1 MRGKDARG
9 RRRRPVPRVLTWGGG
24 PAPARARS
32 APSLPVGIPRR
43 RPAQPGPAVGCAP
56 ARRRRPRRPGMAAVL
71 ELLLSEEV
79 AVGAV
84 LRWLRRAPGQ
94 RPAEDSHI
102 YDKLV
107 SLSLLQKD
115 FVPFLLNFLREQTS
129 QILTNGPS
137 TPAKTP
143 NSKAHKSQRTGPE
156 RRAGHATSSRVQ
168 LFSQRTSVT
177 SCATDT
183 SFSPAAAS
191 SGSSSFS
198 ESNLSSPCS
207 DFPSVVSSSSPS
219 FGYSPVLTHSEKRSA
234 QKANL
239 GSFLTAA
246 PEALPARRGRR
257 KGSSSLSA
265 SGRQVA
271 RDLGRSVAEEED
283 GKSESA
289 SWSGGRRKRSEV
301 PLVTARSLPSQLNL
315 NNLEEFPPMG
325 TASGWTNK
333 SKPSRRINP
342 TPVSAERPLS
352 KPKMCFTSTP
362 VSQSPAARFS
372 AGSSPEA
379 FNIVQEGNQTS
390 VLSSSLQEER
400 EMLKKE
406 RCKLLYQASS
416 AGISPDPGTPTKP
429 AYTRSASLPA
439 ESHLVTCADPA
450 KVSCKKQL
458 ECLAQLYSSCI
469 AENLVPNIF
478 LELFF
483 VLQLLTSKGT
493 SASEEEESDL
503 EVNEGSKDAS
513 GRQHFRSVHNC
524 VYFAVQVLDYQYEII
539 SHLEKGTL
547 KFLAENERIACF
559 SPTLHERLK
568 QAYENSTAKV
578 SLLLPC
584 SVQSVSFQPETDNR
598 SNFPSD
604 RAFHIFKKQRDI
616 FYELLRE
623 WEDNH
628 EKPGWDFERVLGSK
642 IRAMMAH
649 LSATCNHSHFARL
662 FQKQLTQMCKDPIG
676 GGVSWG
682 DTPDQDVLNMLGPDN
697 LSRLKRLQERFVVP
711 QSIRG
716 PCPPPSFPGCQQFF
730 RDFILSAGSY
740 QFNQHLVDSLCLKI
754 LELDGLTLVE
764 HEHSDGETDMDEQD
778 EKKRFTVVLLSLR
791 LLAKFLGF
799 LVFLPYRTVEQP
811 TRDLQDTAVA
821 LRNQTLPVLDI
832 LKLLRRSIQNQR
844 SVLTIPWI
852 VEFLSL
858 VDHVAPFLDYYR
870 KVFCLLL
877 QIYRLMILSEEKEM
891 SFLNKLLIL
900 AVLGWL
906 FQVPSVPEEL
916 FFATDVR
923 QEGLVMDTVTSAQA
937 LDSVPLV
944 DQQLLYTCCPYL
956 GELRKL
962 LASFVAGS
970 GVKNGG
976 FMRKITP
983 TAAETLAPKTSITQR
998 KLQVE
1003 LEQAFFHNQPPSL
1016 RRTVEFVAE
1025 RVGSNCVKHIK
1036 ATLVA
1041 ELVQRA
1047 EVMLQDKV
1055 KEEDAN
1061 HDKLLEE
1068 VCSHLYDEGAQ
1079 ALIKGREFCKKK
1091 GPEAVRVLLPEET
1104 SAAVLSSAEDIA
1116 VELATE
1122 KACGW
1127 LSANIA
1133 ALIKR
1138 EVKATFNKMLKVPGL
1153 PLPNEDA
1160 QELRRDCS
1168 PGCLHR
1174 APFPSQ
1180 IINEIKDVL
1189 CVAVG
1194 PRDEGEVIDPGWL
1207 ECLLGRLSQTLRCR
1221 KFMCPT
1227 SEQQLAKCTVELASL
1242 LVSGHVPL
1250 SHGIK
1255 PPEKSSERLRVK
1267 NNPTCDLLKLLLSVW
1282 KEDFGTPVPVQLM
1295 FSRKNIGYLA
1305 EAKQQEWDLFHFIL
1319 RGLVECDLMKT
1330 SEIESCLRSLEE
1342 LPWPSDFLKALESIS
1357 GLFLSEHLVEE
1368 PRSNPCDLTRQSLAT
1383 DSGQTRDQV
1392 KWTSSSV
1399 KQRDCFLVTGSSLN
1413 LM

>member
-1 MRGKDARG
+1 
-9 RRRRPVPRVLTWGGG
+9 
-24 PAPARARS
+24 
-32 APSLPVGIPRR
+32 
-43 RPAQPGPAVGCAP
+43 
-56 ARRRRPRRPGMAAVL
+56 
-71 ELLLSEEV
+71 EN
-79 AVGAV
+79 
-84 LRWLRRAPGQ
+84 
-94 RPAEDSHI
+94 HI
-102 YDKLV
+102 HDKLV

-129 QILTNGPS
+129 QILTNGPP

-143 NSKAHKSQRTGPE
+143 NSKAHGSQRTGSE

-168 LFSQRTSVT
+168 LFSQRTS
-177 SCATDT
+177 
-183 SFSPAAAS
+183 AS
-191 SGSSSFS
+191 
-198 ESNLSSPCS
+198 
-207 DFPSVVSSSSPS
+207 
-219 FGYSPVLTHSEKRSA
+219 
-234 QKANL
+234 L
-239 GSFLTAA
+239 GSFLTAT
-246 PEALPARRGRR
+246 PEALPVRRGRR
-257 KGSSSLSA
+257 KGSSSAGA

-271 RDLGRSVAEEED
+271 RDLGRSLAEEED
-283 GKSESA
+283 GKSDSGL
-289 SWSGGRRKRSEV
+289 WSGGRRKRSEV
-301 PLVTARSLPSQLNL
+301 PLVSARSPPSQLNL

-325 TASGWTNK
+325 AASGWTNK

-352 KPKMCFTSTP
+352 KPKTCFTSTP
-362 VSQSPAARFS
+362 VSRSPAARWS

-379 FNIVQEGNQTS
+379 FTAAQEGK
-390 VLSSSLQEER
+390 LSSVISNSLQEER

-406 RCKLLYQASS
+406 RYR
-416 AGISPDPGTPTKP
+416 ISFDPGTPTKP
-429 AYTRSASLPA
+429 SYTRSASLPA
-439 ESHLVTCADPA
+439 ESHLVTCANPA
-450 KVSCKKQL
+450 KVSYKKQL

-493 SASEEEESDL
+493 STAEDGDSDPEISERNRD
-503 EVNEGSKDAS
+503 VS
-513 GRQHFRSVHNC
+513 GRQHFESVHNC
-524 VYFAVQVLDYQYEII
+524 VYFAVRVLDYQYEII
-539 SHLEKGTL
+539 SHLEKGML
-547 KFLAENERIACF
+547 KLLAENERIASF
-559 SPTLHERLK
+559 SPTLHKRLR
-568 QAYENSTAKV
+568 QAYESSTAKV

-628 EKPGWDFERVLGSK
+628 EKTGWDFERVLGNK

-662 FQKQLTQMCKDPIG
+662 FQKQLIQMCKGPIG
-676 GGVSWG
+676 GGASWG
-682 DTPDQDVLNMLGPDN
+682 DTPDQDVLNMLGSDN

-740 QFNQHLVDSLCLKI
+740 QFNQHLMDSLCLKI
-754 LELDGLTLVE
+754 LELNGLTLVE
-764 HEHSDGETDMDEQD
+764 HEHSDGEADMEEQD
-778 EKKRFTVVLLSLR
+778 EKKRFTVALLSLR

-799 LVFLPYRTVEQP
+799 LVFLPYRTAEQP
-811 TRDLQDTAVA
+811 TRDLQDSALA

-832 LKLLRRSIQNQR
+832 LRLLRQSIRDQRSI
-844 SVLTIPWI
+844 LTVPWI
-852 VEFLSL
+852 VEYLSL

-870 KVFCLLL
+870 KVFGLLL
-877 QIYRLMILSEEKEM
+877 QVYRLMVLSEDKEM

-916 FFATDVR
+916 FFTTDDR
-923 QEGLVMDTVTSAQA
+923 QERFVMDTVTSAQA
-937 LDSVPLV
+937 LDFVPLV

-970 GVKNGG
+970 GGKNGG
-976 FMRKITP
+976 FIRKITP
-983 TAAETLAPKTSITQR
+983 TAAESLAPKASVSQR
-998 KLQVE
+998 KLQVD

-1047 EVMLQDKV
+1047 EAMLQDKV
-1055 KEEDAN
+1055 KEEDVN

-1068 VCSHLYDEGAQ
+1068 VCTHLYEEGAQ

-1104 SAAVLSSAEDIA
+1104 SAAVLSSAENIA

-1122 KACGW
+1122 RACGW

-1138 EVKATFNKMLKVPGL
+1138 EVKATFNRMLKVPGF
-1153 PLPNEDA
+1153 PLPSEDA
-1160 QELRRDCS
+1160 LELRRDCP
-1168 PGCLHR
+1168 PGCQHC

-1194 PRDEGEVIDPGWL
+1194 PREEGEVVDYVWL

-1242 LVSGHVPL
+1242 LVSDRVPL
-1250 SHGIK
+1250 SLGIK
-1255 PPEKSSERLRVK
+1255 SPEKSPERLRVK
-1267 NNPTCDLLKLLLSVW
+1267 NSPTYGLLKLLFSIW
-1282 KEDFGTPVPVQLM
+1282 KEDFGTSVPVQLI
-1295 FSRKNIGYLA
+1295 FSKKNMGYLTA
-1305 EAKQQEWDLFHFIL
+1305 AKQREWDLFLFLL
-1319 RGLVECDLMKT
+1319 RGLIEHELMRT
-1330 SEIESCLRSLEE
+1330 SEIQSCLRSLEE
-1342 LPWPSDFLKALESIS
+1342 LPWPSDFVKDLKRLSRV
-1357 GLFLSEHLVEE
+1357 FVSEHQIEE
-1368 PRSNPCDLTRQSLAT
+1368 PRTNPCELTRQSLAA
-1383 DSGQTRDQV
+1383 
-1392 KWTSSSV
+1392 
-1399 KQRDCFLVTGSSLN
+1399 VTTQS
-1413 LM
+1413 

>member
-1 MRGKDARG
+1 
-9 RRRRPVPRVLTWGGG
+9 
-24 PAPARARS
+24 
-32 APSLPVGIPRR
+32 
-43 RPAQPGPAVGCAP
+43 Q
-56 ARRRRPRRPGMAAVL
+56 
-71 ELLLSEEV
+71 EN
-79 AVGAV
+79 
-84 LRWLRRAPGQ
+84 
-94 RPAEDSHI
+94 HI
-102 YDKLV
+102 HDKLV

-143 NSKAHKSQRTGPE
+143 NSKAHGSQRAGSE
-156 RRAGHATSSRVQ
+156 RRAGHTTSSRVQ
-168 LFSQRTSVT
+168 LFSQRTS
-177 SCATDT
+177 
-183 SFSPAAAS
+183 
-191 SGSSSFS
+191 
-198 ESNLSSPCS
+198 
-207 DFPSVVSSSSPS
+207 
-219 FGYSPVLTHSEKRSA
+219 
-234 QKANL
+234 L
-239 GSFLTAA
+239 GSFLTAT

-257 KGSSSLSA
+257 KGSSSVSA

-271 RDLGRSVAEEED
+271 RDLGRSLAEEED
-283 GKSESA
+283 GKNDSV

-301 PLVTARSLPSQLNL
+301 PLVSARSPPSQLNL

-325 TASGWTNK
+325 AASGWSNK

-352 KPKMCFTSTP
+352 KPKTCFTSTP
-362 VSQSPAARFS
+362 VSQPPAARFS
-372 AGSSPEA
+372 CGSSLEA
-379 FNIVQEGNQTS
+379 FTAVQEGNLTS
-390 VLSSSLQEER
+390 VISNSLQEER

-406 RCKLLYQASS
+406 RYR
-416 AGISPDPGTPTKP
+416 ISLDPGTPTKP
-429 AYTRSASLPA
+429 SYTRSASLPA
-439 ESHLVTCADPA
+439 ESHLVTCANPA

-458 ECLAQLYSSCI
+458 ECLAELYSSCI

-493 SASEEEESDL
+493 STAEDGDSDL
-503 EVNEGSKDAS
+503 EVNERSKEAS

-539 SHLEKGTL
+539 SRLEKGTL
-547 KFLAENERIACF
+547 KLLAENERIASF
-559 SPTLHERLK
+559 SPTLHERLR
-568 QAYENSTAKV
+568 QAYESSTAKV

-628 EKPGWDFERVLGSK
+628 EKTGWDFERVLGNK
-642 IRAMMAH
+642 IRSMMAH

-662 FQKQLTQMCKDPIG
+662 FQKQLIQMCKGPIG
-676 GGVSWG
+676 GGTSWG
-682 DTPDQDVLNMLGPDN
+682 DTPDQDVLNMLGSDN
-697 LSRLKRLQERFVVP
+697 LSRLKRLQERFIVP

-740 QFNQHLVDSLCLKI
+740 QFNQHLMDSLCLKI
-754 LELDGLTLVE
+754 LELNGLTLVE
-764 HEHSDGETDMDEQD
+764 HEHSDGEADMDEQD

-811 TRDLQDTAVA
+811 TRDLQDSAVA
-821 LRNQTLPVLDI
+821 LRNQTLPVLDV
-832 LKLLRRSIQNQR
+832 LKLLRQSIRDQRSI
-844 SVLTIPWI
+844 LTIPWI
-852 VEFLSL
+852 VEYLSL
-858 VDHVAPFLDYYR
+858 VDHIAPFLDYYR

-877 QIYRLMILSEEKEM
+877 QVYRLMVLSEDKEI

-916 FFATDVR
+916 FFTTDVR
-923 QEGLVMDTVTSAQA
+923 QEGLMLDTATSAQA

-970 GVKNGG
+970 GAKNGG
-976 FMRKITP
+976 FIRKITP
-983 TAAETLAPKTSITQR
+983 TAAESLAPKASVTQR

-1061 HDKLLEE
+1061 QDKLLEE
-1068 VCSHLYDEGAQ
+1068 VCAHLYEEGAQ

-1138 EVKATFNKMLKVPGL
+1138 EVKATFNRMLKVPGL
-1153 PLPNEDA
+1153 PLPGEDA
-1160 QELRRDCS
+1160 LELRRDCP
-1168 PGCLHR
+1168 PGCQHC

-1194 PRDEGEVIDPGWL
+1194 PRDEGEVIDYVWL

-1227 SEQQLAKCTVELASL
+1227 SEQQLAKCSVELASL
-1242 LVSGHVPL
+1242 LVSDRVPL
-1250 SHGIK
+1250 NLRIK
-1255 PPEKSSERLRVK
+1255 SPEKSSERLRVK
-1267 NNPTCDLLKLLLSVW
+1267 KNPIYGLLKLLLSVW
-1282 KEDFGTPVPVQLM
+1282 KEDFGTPVPVRLI
-1295 FSRKNIGYLA
+1295 FSKKNMGYLA
-1305 EAKQQEWDLFHFIL
+1305 DIKQREWDLFLSML
-1319 RGLVECDLMKT
+1319 RGLVEHGLMRT
-1330 SEIESCLRSLEE
+1330 GEIESCLKSLQE
-1342 LPWPSDFLKALESIS
+1342 LPWPSDFLKELEMLSRV
-1357 GLFLSEHLVEE
+1357 FVSEHRVEE
-1368 PRSNPCDLTRQSLAT
+1368 TRTSPCEVTRRSLGTVTAQS
-1383 DSGQTRDQV
+1383 
-1392 KWTSSSV
+1392 
-1399 KQRDCFLVTGSSLN
+1399 
-1413 LM
+1413 

>member
-1 MRGKDARG
+1 QENH
-9 RRRRPVPRVLTWGGG
+9 V
-24 PAPARARS
+24 
-32 APSLPVGIPRR
+32 
-43 RPAQPGPAVGCAP
+43 
-56 ARRRRPRRPGMAAVL
+56 
-71 ELLLSEEV
+71 
-79 AVGAV
+79 
-84 LRWLRRAPGQ
+84 
-94 RPAEDSHI
+94 H
-102 YDKLV
+102 DKLV

-143 NSKAHKSQRTGPE
+143 NSKAHGSQRTGSE
-156 RRAGHATSSRVQ
+156 RRAGHASSSRVQ
-168 LFSQRTSVT
+168 LFSQRTS
-177 SCATDT
+177 
-183 SFSPAAAS
+183 AS
-191 SGSSSFS
+191 
-198 ESNLSSPCS
+198 
-207 DFPSVVSSSSPS
+207 
-219 FGYSPVLTHSEKRSA
+219 
-234 QKANL
+234 L
-239 GSFLTAA
+239 GSFLTAT

-257 KGSSSLSA
+257 KGNSSVSA

-271 RDLGRSVAEEED
+271 RDLGRSLAEEED
-283 GKSESA
+283 GKNESV
-289 SWSGGRRKRSEV
+289 SWTGGRRKRSEV
-301 PLVTARSLPSQLNL
+301 PLVSARSPPSQLNL

-325 TASGWTNK
+325 AASGWTNK

-362 VSQSPAARFS
+362 VSQPPAARFS
-372 AGSSPEA
+372 SGSSLEA
-379 FNIVQEGNQTS
+379 FTAVQEGNITS
-390 VLSSSLQEER
+390 VISNSLQEER

-406 RCKLLYQASS
+406 RYRMSF
-416 AGISPDPGTPTKP
+416 DPGTPTKP
-429 AYTRSASLPA
+429 SYTRSASLPA
-439 ESHLVTCADPA
+439 ESHLVTCANPT

-493 SASEEEESDL
+493 STAEDGDSDL
-503 EVNEGSKDAS
+503 EADERNAS

-539 SHLEKGTL
+539 SHLEKGML
-547 KFLAENERIACF
+547 KLLAENERIASF
-559 SPTLHERLK
+559 SPTLHERLR
-568 QAYENSTAKV
+568 QAYESSTAKV

-628 EKPGWDFERVLGSK
+628 EKTGWDFERVLGSK

-662 FQKQLTQMCKDPIG
+662 FQKQLIQMCKGPIG
-676 GGVSWG
+676 GSTSWG
-682 DTPDQDVLNMLGPDN
+682 DTPDQDVLNMLGSDN

-716 PCPPPSFPGCQQFF
+716 PCPAPSFPGCQQFF

-740 QFNQHLVDSLCLKI
+740 QFNQHLMDSLCLKI
-754 LELDGLTLVE
+754 LELNGLTLVE
-764 HEHSDGETDMDEQD
+764 HEHSDGEADMDEQD
-778 EKKRFTVVLLSLR
+778 EKKRFAVVLLSLR

-799 LVFLPYRTVEQP
+799 LVFLPYRTAEQP
-811 TRDLQDTAVA
+811 TRDLQDSAVA
-821 LRNQTLPVLDI
+821 LRNQTLPVLDV
-832 LKLLRRSIQNQR
+832 LKLLRQSIRDQRSI
-844 SVLTIPWI
+844 LTIPWI
-852 VEFLSL
+852 VEYLSL
-858 VDHVAPFLDYYR
+858 VDHIAPFLDYYR
-870 KVFCLLL
+870 KVFYLLL
-877 QIYRLMILSEEKEM
+877 QVYRLMILSEDKEI

-916 FFATDVR
+916 FFTADVR
-923 QEGLVMDTVTSAQA
+923 QEGMMLDSVISAEA
-937 LDSVPLV
+937 LDCVPLV

-970 GVKNGG
+970 GTKNGG
-976 FMRKITP
+976 FIRKITP
-983 TAAETLAPKTSITQR
+983 TAAESLAPKASVTQR

-1068 VCSHLYDEGAQ
+1068 VCAHLYEEGAQ

-1138 EVKATFNKMLKVPGL
+1138 EVKATFNRMLKVPGL
-1153 PLPNEDA
+1153 PLPGEDA
-1160 QELRRDCS
+1160 LELRKDCP
-1168 PGCLHR
+1168 PGCQHC

-1194 PRDEGEVIDPGWL
+1194 PRDEGEVIDYVWL

-1221 KFMCPT
+1221 KFICPT

-1242 LVSGHVPL
+1242 LVSDRVPL
-1250 SHGIK
+1250 NLGIK
-1255 PPEKSSERLRVK
+1255 SPEKSSERLHVK
-1267 NNPTCDLLKLLLSVW
+1267 NNPTCGLLKLLLSVW
-1282 KEDFGTPVPVQLM
+1282 KEDFGTPVPVQLI
-1295 FSRKNIGYLA
+1295 FSKKNIGYLA
-1305 EAKQQEWDLFHFIL
+1305 EVKQREWDLFLFMLH
-1319 RGLVECDLMKT
+1319 GLVERELMRT
-1330 SEIESCLRSLEE
+1330 SEIESCLHSLEV
-1342 LPWPSDFLKALESIS
+1342 LPWPSDFLKELEMLSRVFI
-1357 GLFLSEHLVEE
+1357 SEHHIEE
-1368 PRSNPCDLTRQSLAT
+1368 PRTNPCELTRQSLGT
-1383 DSGQTRDQV
+1383 
-1392 KWTSSSV
+1392 
-1399 KQRDCFLVTGSSLN
+1399 VTAQS
-1413 LM
+1413 

>member
-1 MRGKDARG
+1 
-9 RRRRPVPRVLTWGGG
+9 
-24 PAPARARS
+24 
-32 APSLPVGIPRR
+32 
-43 RPAQPGPAVGCAP
+43 
-56 ARRRRPRRPGMAAVL
+56 MAAVL
-71 ELLLSEEV
+71 ELLLQEEV
-79 AVGAV
+79 PVSAVV
-84 LRWLRRAPGQ
+84 RWLRHGPGH
-94 RPAEDSHI
+94 RTAEENHI
-102 YDKLV
+102 HDKLV

-129 QILTNGPS
+129 QILTNGPP

-143 NSKAHKSQRTGPE
+143 NSKAHGSQRTGSE

-168 LFSQRTSVT
+168 LFSQRTS
-177 SCATDT
+177 
-183 SFSPAAAS
+183 AS
-191 SGSSSFS
+191 
-198 ESNLSSPCS
+198 
-207 DFPSVVSSSSPS
+207 
-219 FGYSPVLTHSEKRSA
+219 
-234 QKANL
+234 L
-239 GSFLTAA
+239 GSFLTAT
-246 PEALPARRGRR
+246 PEALPVRRGRR
-257 KGSSSLSA
+257 KGSSSAGA

-271 RDLGRSVAEEED
+271 RDLGRSLAEEED
-283 GKSESA
+283 GKSDGG

-301 PLVTARSLPSQLNL
+301 PLVSARSPPSQLNL

-325 TASGWTNK
+325 AASGWTNK

-352 KPKMCFTSTP
+352 KPKTCFTSTP
-362 VSQSPAARFS
+362 VSRSPA
-372 AGSSPEA
+372 SSLEA
-379 FNIVQEGNQTS
+379 FAAVQEGH
-390 VLSSSLQEER
+390 LSSVMSNSLQEER

-406 RCKLLYQASS
+406 RYR
-416 AGISPDPGTPTKP
+416 ISFDPCTPTKP
-429 AYTRSASLPA
+429 SYTRSASLPS
-439 ESHLVTCADPA
+439 ESHLVTCANPA

-493 SASEEEESDL
+493 STAEDGDSDPEISERNRD
-503 EVNEGSKDAS
+503 VS
-513 GRQHFRSVHNC
+513 GRQHFESVHNC

-539 SHLEKGTL
+539 SHLEKGML
-547 KFLAENERIACF
+547 KLLAENERIASF
-559 SPTLHERLK
+559 SPTLHKRLR
-568 QAYENSTAKV
+568 QAYESSTAKV

-623 WEDNH
+623 WEDNN
-628 EKPGWDFERVLGSK
+628 EKTGWDFERVLGNK

-662 FQKQLTQMCKDPIG
+662 FQKQLIQMCKGPIG
-676 GGVSWG
+676 GGASWG
-682 DTPDQDVLNMLGPDN
+682 DTPDQDVLNMLGSDN
-697 LSRLKRLQERFVVP
+697 LSRLKRLQERFIVS

-740 QFNQHLVDSLCLKI
+740 QFNQHLMDSLCLKI
-754 LELDGLTLVE
+754 LELNGLTLVE
-764 HEHSDGETDMDEQD
+764 HEHSDGEADIEEQD
-778 EKKRFTVVLLSLR
+778 EKKRFSMALLSLR

-811 TRDLQDTAVA
+811 TRDLQDSALA

-832 LKLLRRSIQNQR
+832 LKLLRQSIRDQRSI
-844 SVLTIPWI
+844 LTIPWI
-852 VEFLSL
+852 VEYLSL

-870 KVFCLLL
+870 KVFSLLL
-877 QIYRLMILSEEKEM
+877 QVYRLMVLSEDKEM

-916 FFATDVR
+916 FFTADDR
-923 QEGLVMDTVTSAQA
+923 QERFVMDAVTSAQA
-937 LDSVPLV
+937 LDFVPLV

-970 GVKNGG
+970 GGKNGG

-983 TAAETLAPKTSITQR
+983 TAAESLAPKASVTQR
-998 KLQVE
+998 KLQVD

-1047 EVMLQDKV
+1047 EAMLQDKV
-1055 KEEDAN
+1055 KDEDVN
-1061 HDKLLEE
+1061 NDKLLEE
-1068 VCSHLYDEGAQ
+1068 VCTHLYEEGAQ
-1079 ALIKGREFCKKK
+1079 ALIKGREFCKTK

-1104 SAAVLSSAEDIA
+1104 SAAVLSSAENIA

-1122 KACGW
+1122 RACGW

-1138 EVKATFNKMLKVPGL
+1138 EVKATFNRMLKVPGF
-1153 PLPNEDA
+1153 PLPGEDA
-1160 QELRRDCS
+1160 LELRRDCP
-1168 PGCLHR
+1168 PGCQHC

-1194 PRDEGEVIDPGWL
+1194 PREEGEVVDCVWL

-1221 KFMCPT
+1221 KFVCPT

-1242 LVSGHVPL
+1242 LVSDRVPL
-1250 SHGIK
+1250 SLGIK
-1255 PPEKSSERLRVK
+1255 SPEKSPERLPVK
-1267 NNPTCDLLKLLLSVW
+1267 NNPTYGLLKLLFSIW
-1282 KEDFGTPVPVQLM
+1282 KEDFGTSVPVQLI
-1295 FSRKNIGYLA
+1295 FSKKNMGYLA
-1305 EAKQQEWDLFHFIL
+1305 EAKQREWDLFLFLLH
-1319 RGLVECDLMKT
+1319 GLIEHELMRT
-1330 SEIESCLRSLEE
+1330 REIQSCLHILEE
-1342 LPWPSDFLKALESIS
+1342 LPWPSDFVKDLKKLSRV
-1357 GLFLSEHLVEE
+1357 FVSEHQMEE
-1368 PRSNPCDLTRQSLAT
+1368 HRTNPCELTRQSLAT
-1383 DSGQTRDQV
+1383 MTTQS
-1392 KWTSSSV
+1392 
-1399 KQRDCFLVTGSSLN
+1399 
-1413 LM
+1413 

>member
-1 MRGKDARG
+1 N
-9 RRRRPVPRVLTWGGG
+9 
-24 PAPARARS
+24 
-32 APSLPVGIPRR
+32 
-43 RPAQPGPAVGCAP
+43 
-56 ARRRRPRRPGMAAVL
+56 
-71 ELLLSEEV
+71 
-79 AVGAV
+79 
-84 LRWLRRAPGQ
+84 
-94 RPAEDSHI
+94 HI
-102 YDKLV
+102 HDKLV

-143 NSKAHKSQRTGPE
+143 NSKAHGSQRTGSE
-156 RRAGHATSSRVQ
+156 RRAGHTTSSRVQ
-168 LFSQRTSVT
+168 LFSQRTS
-177 SCATDT
+177 
-183 SFSPAAAS
+183 AS
-191 SGSSSFS
+191 
-198 ESNLSSPCS
+198 
-207 DFPSVVSSSSPS
+207 
-219 FGYSPVLTHSEKRSA
+219 
-234 QKANL
+234 L
-239 GSFLTAA
+239 GSFLTAT

-257 KGSSSLSA
+257 KGNSSVGA

-271 RDLGRSVAEEED
+271 RDLGRSLAEEED
-283 GKSESA
+283 GKNDSV

-301 PLVTARSLPSQLNL
+301 PLVSARSPPSQLNL
-315 NNLEEFPPMG
+315 NNLEEFPPMSA
-325 TASGWTNK
+325 ASGWTNK

-372 AGSSPEA
+372 SGSSLEA
-379 FNIVQEGNQTS
+379 FTTVQEGNITS
-390 VLSSSLQEER
+390 VISNSLQEER

-406 RCKLLYQASS
+406 RYR
-416 AGISPDPGTPTKP
+416 ISLDPGTPTKP
-429 AYTRSASLPA
+429 SYTRSASLPA
-439 ESHLVTCADPA
+439 ESHLVTCANPT

-493 SASEEEESDL
+493 STEEDGDSDL
-503 EVNEGSKDAS
+503 EVNEKNAS

-547 KFLAENERIACF
+547 KLLAENERIASF
-559 SPTLHERLK
+559 SPTLHERLR
-568 QAYENSTAKV
+568 QAYESSTAKV

-628 EKPGWDFERVLGSK
+628 EKTGWDFERVLGSK

-662 FQKQLTQMCKDPIG
+662 FQKQLIQMCKGPIG
-676 GGVSWG
+676 GGASWG
-682 DTPDQDVLNMLGPDN
+682 DTPDQDVLNMLGSDN

-740 QFNQHLVDSLCLKI
+740 QFNQHLMDSLCLKI

-764 HEHSDGETDMDEQD
+764 HEHSDGEADMGEQD

-811 TRDLQDTAVA
+811 TRDLQDSAVA
-821 LRNQTLPVLDI
+821 LRNQTLPVLDV
-832 LKLLRRSIQNQR
+832 LKLLRQSIRDQRSI
-844 SVLTIPWI
+844 LTIPWI
-852 VEFLSL
+852 VEYLSL
-858 VDHVAPFLDYYR
+858 VDHIAPFLDYYR

-877 QIYRLMILSEEKEM
+877 HVYRLMVLSEDKEM

-916 FFATDVR
+916 FFTTDVR

-970 GVKNGG
+970 GAKNGG
-976 FMRKITP
+976 FIRKITP
-983 TAAETLAPKTSITQR
+983 TAAESLAPKASVTQR

-1068 VCSHLYDEGAQ
+1068 VCAHLYEEGAQ

-1138 EVKATFNKMLKVPGL
+1138 EVKATFNRMLKVPGL
-1153 PLPNEDA
+1153 PLPSEDA
-1160 QELRRDCS
+1160 LELRRDCP
-1168 PGCLHR
+1168 PGCQHC

-1194 PRDEGEVIDPGWL
+1194 PRDEGEVIDCVWL

-1242 LVSGHVPL
+1242 LVSDRVPL
-1250 SHGIK
+1250 SLRIK
-1255 PPEKSSERLRVK
+1255 SPEKSSERLRVK
-1267 NNPTCDLLKLLLSVW
+1267 NNPTYGLLKLLLSVW
-1282 KEDFGTPVPVQLM
+1282 KEDFGTPVPVQLI
-1295 FSRKNIGYLA
+1295 FSKKNIGYLA
-1305 EAKQQEWDLFHFIL
+1305 EVKQREWDLFLFMLH
-1319 RGLVECDLMKT
+1319 GLVEHELMRT
-1330 SEIESCLRSLEE
+1330 SEIESCLHSHEE
-1342 LPWPSDFLKALESIS
+1342 HPWPSDFLKELEMLSRVFI
-1357 GLFLSEHLVEE
+1357 SEHHIEE
-1368 PRSNPCDLTRQSLAT
+1368 PRTNPYELTRQPLGT
-1383 DSGQTRDQV
+1383 
-1392 KWTSSSV
+1392 
-1399 KQRDCFLVTGSSLN
+1399 VTAQS
-1413 LM
+1413 

>member
-1 MRGKDARG
+1 MWVRGVEVKKKCEGISCCLLLLGAVHGSSMRKQVGGLQLAAGDRFIF
-9 RRRRPVPRVLTWGGG
+9 VLTF
-24 PAPARARS
+24 
-32 APSLPVGIPRR
+32 
-43 RPAQPGPAVGCAP
+43 C
-56 ARRRRPRRPGMAAVL
+56 
-71 ELLLSEEV
+71 LLFSQEN
-79 AVGAV
+79 
-84 LRWLRRAPGQ
+84 
-94 RPAEDSHI
+94 HI
-102 YDKLV
+102 HDKLV

-129 QILTNGPS
+129 QILTNGPP

-143 NSKAHKSQRTGPE
+143 NSKAHGSQRTGSE
-156 RRAGHATSSRVQ
+156 RRAS
-168 LFSQRTSVT
+168 
-177 SCATDT
+177 
-183 SFSPAAAS
+183 
-191 SGSSSFS
+191 
-198 ESNLSSPCS
+198 
-207 DFPSVVSSSSPS
+207 
-219 FGYSPVLTHSEKRSA
+219 
-234 QKANL
+234 L
-239 GSFLTAA
+239 GSFLAT
-246 PEALPARRGRR
+246 PEALPVRRGRR
-257 KGSSSLSA
+257 KGSSSVGA

-271 RDLGRSVAEEED
+271 RDLGRSLAEEED
-283 GKSESA
+283 GKSDSG

-301 PLVTARSLPSQLNL
+301 PLVPARSPPSQLNL

-325 TASGWTNK
+325 AASGWTNK

-352 KPKMCFTSTP
+352 KPKTCFTSTP
-362 VSQSPAARFS
+362 VSRSPAARWS
-372 AGSSPEA
+372 AGSSLEA
-379 FNIVQEGNQTS
+379 FTAAQEGN
-390 VLSSSLQEER
+390 LSSVISNSLQEER

-406 RCKLLYQASS
+406 RY
-416 AGISPDPGTPTKP
+416 
-429 AYTRSASLPA
+429 SL
-439 ESHLVTCADPA
+439 SRGVILNSLVLWFHHLVTCANPA

-469 AENLVPNIF
+469 TENLVPNIF

-493 SASEEEESDL
+493 STAEDGDSDPEISEINRDVTE
-503 EVNEGSKDAS
+503 
-513 GRQHFRSVHNC
+513 RQHFESVHNC
-524 VYFAVQVLDYQYEII
+524 VYFAVRVLDYQYEII
-539 SHLEKGTL
+539 SHLEKGML
-547 KFLAENERIACF
+547 KLLAENERIASF
-559 SPTLHERLK
+559 SPTLHKRLR
-568 QAYENSTAKV
+568 QAYESSTAKV

-628 EKPGWDFERVLGSK
+628 EKTGWDFERVLGSK

-662 FQKQLTQMCKDPIG
+662 FQKQLIQMCKGPVSG
-676 GGVSWG
+676 GASWG
-682 DTPDQDVLNMLGPDN
+682 DTPDQDVLNMLGSDN

-740 QFNQHLVDSLCLKI
+740 QFNQHLMDSLCLKI
-754 LELDGLTLVE
+754 LELNGLTLVE
-764 HEHSDGETDMDEQD
+764 HEHSDGEADMEEQD
-778 EKKRFTVVLLSLR
+778 EKKRFTVALLSLR

-799 LVFLPYRTVEQP
+799 LVFLPYRTAEQP
-811 TRDLQDTAVA
+811 TRDLQDSALV

-832 LKLLRRSIQNQR
+832 LKLLRQSIRDQR

-852 VEFLSL
+852 VEYLSL
-858 VDHVAPFLDYYR
+858 VDHIAPFLDYYR
-870 KVFCLLL
+870 KVFGLLL
-877 QIYRLMILSEEKEM
+877 LMVLSEEKEM

-916 FFATDVR
+916 FFTTDDR
-923 QEGLVMDTVTSAQA
+923 QERFMMDTVTSAQA
-937 LDSVPLV
+937 LV
-944 DQQLLYTCCPYL
+944 DDCFCVFSCT

-970 GVKNGG
+970 GGKNGG
-976 FMRKITP
+976 FIRKITP
-983 TAAETLAPKTSITQR
+983 TAAESLAPKASVTQR
-998 KLQVE
+998 KLQVD

-1055 KEEDAN
+1055 KEEDVN

-1068 VCSHLYDEGAQ
+1068 VCTHLYEEGAQ
-1079 ALIKGREFCKKK
+1079 ALIKGRELPSEFSLT
-1091 GPEAVRVLLPEET
+1091 AVLWLIVNLLSFVILPVK
-1104 SAAVLSSAEDIA
+1104 VLSSAENIA

-1122 KACGW
+1122 RACGW

-1138 EVKATFNKMLKVPGL
+1138 EVKATFNRMLKVPGF
-1153 PLPNEDA
+1153 PLPGEDA
-1160 QELRRDCS
+1160 PELRRDCT
-1168 PGCLHR
+1168 PGCQHC

-1194 PRDEGEVIDPGWL
+1194 PREEGEVVDYVWL
-1207 ECLLGRLSQTLRCR
+1207 EGLLGRLSQTLRCR
-1221 KFMCPT
+1221 KVKDIKKATKSPFESLWAVLIPVNLLIC
-1227 SEQQLAKCTVELASL
+1227 LASQL
-1242 LVSGHVPL
+1242 H
-1250 SHGIK
+1250 
-1255 PPEKSSERLRVK
+1255 VK
-1267 NNPTCDLLKLLLSVW
+1267 NNPTSGLLKLLFSIW
-1282 KEDFGTPVPVQLM
+1282 KEDFGTSVPVQLI
-1295 FSRKNIGYLA
+1295 FSKKNMGYLA
-1305 EAKQQEWDLFHFIL
+1305 EAKQQEWDLFLFLLH
-1319 RGLVECDLMKT
+1319 GLIEHELMRT
-1330 SEIESCLRSLEE
+1330 SEIQSCLHSLEE
-1342 LPWPSDFLKALESIS
+1342 LPWPS
-1357 GLFLSEHLVEE
+1357 V
-1368 PRSNPCDLTRQSLAT
+1368 SN
-1383 DSGQTRDQV
+1383 
-1392 KWTSSSV
+1392 
-1399 KQRDCFLVTGSSLN
+1399 
-1413 LM
+1413 

>member
-1 MRGKDARG
+1 ENHVHDN
-9 RRRRPVPRVLTWGGG
+9 
-24 PAPARARS
+24 
-32 APSLPVGIPRR
+32 
-43 RPAQPGPAVGCAP
+43 
-56 ARRRRPRRPGMAAVL
+56 
-71 ELLLSEEV
+71 
-79 AVGAV
+79 
-84 LRWLRRAPGQ
+84 
-94 RPAEDSHI
+94 
-102 YDKLV
+102 LV
-107 SLSLLQKD
+107 SLNLLQKD

-143 NSKAHKSQRTGPE
+143 NSKAHGSQRTGSE

-168 LFSQRTSVT
+168 LFSQRTSK
-177 SCATDT
+177 
-183 SFSPAAAS
+183 AS
-191 SGSSSFS
+191 
-198 ESNLSSPCS
+198 
-207 DFPSVVSSSSPS
+207 
-219 FGYSPVLTHSEKRSA
+219 
-234 QKANL
+234 L
-239 GSFLTAA
+239 GSFLTAT

-257 KGSSSLSA
+257 KGNSSVSA

-271 RDLGRSVAEEED
+271 RDLGRSLAEEED
-283 GKSESA
+283 GKNDSV

-301 PLVTARSLPSQLNL
+301 PLVSARSSPSQLNL

-325 TASGWTNK
+325 AASSWTNK

-362 VSQSPAARFS
+362 LSQCPAARFS
-372 AGSSPEA
+372 SGSSLEA
-379 FNIVQEGNQTS
+379 FATVQEGNLTS
-390 VLSSSLQEER
+390 VISNSLQEER

-406 RCKLLYQASS
+406 RYR
-416 AGISPDPGTPTKP
+416 ISLDPGTPTKP
-429 AYTRSASLPA
+429 SYTRSASLPA
-439 ESHLVTCADPA
+439 ESHLVTCANPT

-493 SASEEEESDL
+493 STAEDGDNDL
-503 EVNEGSKDAS
+503 EVNEGNAS

-547 KFLAENERIACF
+547 KLLAENERIASF
-559 SPTLHERLK
+559 SPTLHERLR
-568 QAYENSTAKV
+568 QAYESSTAKV

-628 EKPGWDFERVLGSK
+628 EKSGWDFERVLGNK

-662 FQKQLTQMCKDPIG
+662 FQKQLIQMCKGPIG
-676 GGVSWG
+676 GGASWG
-682 DTPDQDVLNMLGPDN
+682 DAPDQDVLNMLGSDN

-740 QFNQHLVDSLCLKI
+740 QFNQHLMDSLCLKI

-764 HEHSDGETDMDEQD
+764 HEHSDGEADMDEQD

-811 TRDLQDTAVA
+811 TRDLQDSAVA
-821 LRNQTLPVLDI
+821 LRNQTLPVLDV
-832 LKLLRRSIQNQR
+832 LKLLRQSIRDQRSI
-844 SVLTIPWI
+844 LTIPWI
-852 VEFLSL
+852 VEYLSL
-858 VDHVAPFLDYYR
+858 VDYIAPFLDYYR

-877 QIYRLMILSEEKEM
+877 QVYRLTVLSEEKEM

-916 FFATDVR
+916 FFTTDVR
-923 QEGLVMDTVTSAQA
+923 QEGLMMDTVTSAQA

-970 GVKNGG
+970 GAKNGG
-976 FMRKITP
+976 FIRKITP
-983 TAAETLAPKTSITQR
+983 TAAESLAPKASVTQR

-1068 VCSHLYDEGAQ
+1068 VCAHLYEEGAQ

-1133 ALIKR
+1133 ALIRR
-1138 EVKATFNKMLKVPGL
+1138 EVKATFNRMLKVPGL
-1153 PLPNEDA
+1153 PLPTEDA
-1160 QELRRDCS
+1160 LELRKDCP
-1168 PGCLHR
+1168 PGCQHC

-1194 PRDEGEVIDPGWL
+1194 PRDEGEVIDYVWL

-1242 LVSGHVPL
+1242 LVSDRVPL
-1250 SHGIK
+1250 SLGIESS
-1255 PPEKSSERLRVK
+1255 EKSSQRLRVK
-1267 NNPTCDLLKLLLSVW
+1267 NNPTYGLLKLLLSVW
-1282 KEDFGTPVPVQLM
+1282 KEDFGAPIPVQLI
-1295 FSRKNIGYLA
+1295 FSKKNIGYLA
-1305 EAKQQEWDLFHFIL
+1305 EVKQREWDLFLFML
-1319 RGLVECDLMKT
+1319 RGLVEHNLMRT
-1330 SEIESCLRSLEE
+1330 SEIESCLHSLEE
-1342 LPWPSDFLKALESIS
+1342 LPWPSDFLKELEMLSRVFI
-1357 GLFLSEHLVEE
+1357 SEHHIEE
-1368 PRSNPCDLTRQSLAT
+1368 PRTNPCELTRQSLGT
-1383 DSGQTRDQV
+1383 
-1392 KWTSSSV
+1392 
-1399 KQRDCFLVTGSSLN
+1399 VTAQS
-1413 LM
+1413 

>member
-1 MRGKDARG
+1 MKQNVHA
-9 RRRRPVPRVLTWGGG
+9 VIFMLL
-24 PAPARARS
+24 RS
-32 APSLPVGIPRR
+32 KVLPVS
-43 RPAQPGPAVGCAP
+43 
-56 ARRRRPRRPGMAAVL
+56 AAST
-71 ELLLSEEV
+71 EN
-79 AVGAV
+79 
-84 LRWLRRAPGQ
+84 
-94 RPAEDSHI
+94 HI
-102 YDKLV
+102 HDKLV

-143 NSKAHKSQRTGPE
+143 NSKAHRSQRTGPE
-156 RRAGHATSSRVQ
+156 RRAGH
-168 LFSQRTSVT
+168 
-177 SCATDT
+177 
-183 SFSPAAAS
+183 
-191 SGSSSFS
+191 
-198 ESNLSSPCS
+198 
-207 DFPSVVSSSSPS
+207 
-219 FGYSPVLTHSEKRSA
+219 RSA

-239 GSFLTAA
+239 GSFLAAA

-257 KGSSSLSA
+257 KSSSSVSA

-271 RDLGRSVAEEED
+271 RDLGRSLAEEED
-283 GKSESA
+283 GKNGSA

-301 PLVTARSLPSQLNL
+301 PLVTARSPPSQLNL

-379 FNIVQEGNQTS
+379 FTTVQEGNSTS
-390 VLSSSLQEER
+390 VISSSLQEER

-406 RCKLLYQASS
+406 RYSLNRASS
-416 AGISPDPGTPTKP
+416 PAGVSPDPGTPTKP
-429 AYTRSASLPA
+429 TYTRSASLPA

-493 SASEEEESDL
+493 SASEEEE
-503 EVNEGSKDAS
+503 NAS
-513 GRQHFRSVHNC
+513 GRQHFQSVHNC

-547 KFLAENERIACF
+547 KFLAENERIASF
-559 SPTLHERLK
+559 SPALHERLK
-568 QAYENSTAKV
+568 QAYESSTAKV

-604 RAFHIFKKQRDI
+604 RAFHIFKKQRMHRGRGKLKRCLI
-616 FYELLRE
+616 MSFLLSCVFSLL
-623 WEDNH
+623 
-628 EKPGWDFERVLGSK
+628 K
-642 IRAMMAH
+642 
-649 LSATCNHSHFARL
+649 
-662 FQKQLTQMCKDPIG
+662 MCKDPIG
-676 GGVSWG
+676 GGVNWG

-764 HEHSDGETDMDEQD
+764 HEHGDGETDMDEQD

-821 LRNQTLPVLDI
+821 LRNQV
-832 LKLLRRSIQNQR
+832 RNQALQ
-844 SVLTIPWI
+844 SNVAYFLIG
-852 VEFLSL
+852 FLSCC
-858 VDHVAPFLDYYR
+858 VASAFL
-870 KVFCLLL
+870 
-877 QIYRLMILSEEKEM
+877 
-891 SFLNKLLIL
+891 
-900 AVLGWL
+900 L
-906 FQVPSVPEEL
+906 FSHQ
-916 FFATDVR
+916 
-923 QEGLVMDTVTSAQA
+923 
-937 LDSVPLV
+937 DSVPLV

-976 FMRKITP
+976 FIRKITP
-983 TAAETLAPKTSITQR
+983 TAAESLTPKTSITQR

-1068 VCSHLYDEGAQ
+1068 VCAHLYDEGAQ

-1104 SAAVLSSAEDIA
+1104 STAVLSSAEDIA

-1138 EVKATFNKMLKVPGL
+1138 EVKATFNRMLKVPGL

-1160 QELRRDCS
+1160 RELRRDCS

-1189 CVAVG
+1189 CIAVG

-1242 LVSGHVPL
+1242 LG
-1250 SHGIK
+1250 
-1255 PPEKSSERLRVK
+1255 KSVMKSCLKLKCVINILLNPWLQRFLK

-1305 EAKQQEWDLFHFIL
+1305 EVKQQEWDLFHFIL
-1319 RGLVECDLMKT
+1319 RGLVECDLMQT

-1342 LPWPSDFLKALESIS
+1342 LPWPS
-1357 GLFLSEHLVEE
+1357 V
-1368 PRSNPCDLTRQSLAT
+1368 SN
-1383 DSGQTRDQV
+1383 
-1392 KWTSSSV
+1392 
-1399 KQRDCFLVTGSSLN
+1399 
-1413 LM
+1413 

>member
-1 MRGKDARG
+1 
-9 RRRRPVPRVLTWGGG
+9 
-24 PAPARARS
+24 
-32 APSLPVGIPRR
+32 
-43 RPAQPGPAVGCAP
+43 
-56 ARRRRPRRPGMAAVL
+56 MAAVL
-71 ELLLSEEV
+71 ELLLQEEV
-79 AVGAV
+79 AVAAV
-84 LRWLRRAPGQ
+84 VRWLLHGPGQ
-94 RPAEDSHI
+94 RPAEVTRGGSCRPLGLPAPRPPFLPSRGGGAVRESLCAPALGAAAPRCCDGRVPRGTDRGPENHI
-102 YDKLV
+102 HEKLV
-107 SLSLLQKD
+107 SLRLLQKD

-143 NSKAHKSQRTGPE
+143 NSKAHGSQRTGSE

-177 SCATDT
+177 TCTTDT
-183 SFSPAAAS
+183 SFSPAVAS
-191 SGSSSFS
+191 SSSSSFS
-198 ESNLSSPCS
+198 GSSLSSPCG
-207 DFPSVVSSSSPS
+207 DFPSMVSSSSPS
-219 FGYSPVLTHSEKRSA
+219 FGYSPLLNHCEKRSS
-234 QKANL
+234 QKASL
-239 GSFLTAA
+239 GSFLTAT

-257 KGSSSLSA
+257 KGSSSVNA
-265 SGRQVA
+265 SGRPVA
-271 RDLGRSVAEEED
+271 RDLGHCLTEEED
-283 GKSESA
+283 GKSDGA
-289 SWSGGRRKRSEV
+289 SWSLGRRKRSEV
-301 PLVTARSLPSQLNL
+301 PPVSARSPPGQLNL

-325 TASGWTNK
+325 AASGWTK
-333 SKPSRRINP
+333 
-342 TPVSAERPLS
+342 
-352 KPKMCFTSTP
+352 
-362 VSQSPAARFS
+362 
-372 AGSSPEA
+372 
-379 FNIVQEGNQTS
+379 
-390 VLSSSLQEER
+390 
-400 EMLKKE
+400 
-406 RCKLLYQASS
+406 CKLQHQASS
-416 AGISPDPGTPTKP
+416 PAGISLDPATPTKP
-429 AYTRSASLPA
+429 SYTRSASLLA
-439 ESHLVTCADPA
+439 ESHLVTCADVT

-493 SASEEEESDL
+493 STAEDGDSDL
-503 EVNEGSKDAS
+503 EVNERSEDAS
-513 GRQHFRSVHNC
+513 GRQHFQSVHNC

-539 SHLEKGTL
+539 SRLEKGML
-547 KFLAENERIACF
+547 KLLAENERIASF
-559 SPTLHERLK
+559 SPSLHERLR
-568 QAYENSTAKV
+568 QAYESSTAKV

-628 EKPGWDFERVLGSK
+628 EKTGWDFERVLGNK
-642 IRAMMAH
+642 IRAMMSH

-662 FQKQLTQMCKDPIG
+662 FQKQLIQMCKGPVG
-676 GGVSWG
+676 GGASSG
-682 DTPDQDVLNMLGPDN
+682 DTPDQDVLNMLGSDN

-740 QFNQHLVDSLCLKI
+740 QFNQHLMDSLCLKI
-754 LELDGLTLVE
+754 LELNGLTLVE
-764 HEHSDGETDMDEQD
+764 HEHSDGEADMDEQD

-799 LVFLPYRTVEQP
+799 LVFLPYRAVEQP
-811 TRDLQDTAVA
+811 TRDLQDSAVA
-821 LRNQTLPVLDI
+821 LRNQTLPVLDV
-832 LKLLRRSIQNQR
+832 LKLLRQSIQDHRSI
-844 SVLTIPWI
+844 LTIPWI
-852 VEFLSL
+852 VEYLSL
-858 VDHVAPFLDYYR
+858 VDHIAPFLDYYR
-870 KVFCLLL
+870 KVFCLL
-877 QIYRLMILSEEKEM
+877 QQVYRLMVLSEDKEM

-916 FFATDVR
+916 FFTTDVK
-923 QEGLVMDTVTSAQA
+923 QERLMMDTVTSAQA

-970 GVKNGG
+970 GAKNGG
-976 FMRKITP
+976 FIRKITP
-983 TAAETLAPKTSITQR
+983 TAAESLAPKASVTQR

-1055 KEEDAN
+1055 KEDDAN
-1061 HDKLLEE
+1061 HDKLLED
-1068 VCSHLYDEGAQ
+1068 VCTHLYEEGAQ

-1104 SAAVLSSAEDIA
+1104 SAAVLSCAEDIA
-1116 VELATE
+1116 VDLATE

-1138 EVKATFNKMLKVPGL
+1138 EVKATFNRMLKVPGL
-1153 PLPNEDA
+1153 PLPSEDA
-1160 QELRRDCS
+1160 LELRRDC
-1168 PGCLHR
+1168 PAGCQHC

-1194 PRDEGEVIDPGWL
+1194 PRDEGEVIDCIWL
-1207 ECLLGRLSQTLRCR
+1207 ECLLGRLSETLRCR

-1242 LVSGHVPL
+1242 LVSDRVPL
-1250 SHGIK
+1250 RPRIK
-1255 PPEKSSERLRVK
+1255 SPEKTSERLRVK
-1267 NNPTCDLLKLLLSVW
+1267 NNPTYGLLKLLLSVW
-1282 KEDFGTPVPVQLM
+1282 KEDFGTPVPVHLM
-1295 FSRKNIGYLA
+1295 FSKKNIGYLA
-1305 EAKQQEWDLFHFIL
+1305 EVKQREWDLFLFML
-1319 RGLVECDLMKT
+1319 RGLVEHELMRS
-1330 SEIESCLRSLEE
+1330 SEIESCLHSLKE
-1342 LPWPSDFLKALESIS
+1342 LPWPSDFLKELEMLSRVFI
-1357 GLFLSEHLVEE
+1357 SEHRVAEL
-1368 PRSNPCDLTRQSLAT
+1368 RTNPCELTRQSLGT
-1383 DSGQTRDQV
+1383 
-1392 KWTSSSV
+1392 
-1399 KQRDCFLVTGSSLN
+1399 VTAQS
-1413 LM
+1413 

>member
-1 MRGKDARG
+1 
-9 RRRRPVPRVLTWGGG
+9 
-24 PAPARARS
+24 
-32 APSLPVGIPRR
+32 
-43 RPAQPGPAVGCAP
+43 
-56 ARRRRPRRPGMAAVL
+56 MAAVL
-71 ELLLSEEV
+71 ELLLQEEV
-79 AVGAV
+79 PVSAVV
-84 LRWLRRAPGQ
+84 RWLRHGPGH
-94 RPAEDSHI
+94 RTAEVTRLI
-102 YDKLV
+102 

-129 QILTNGPS
+129 QILTNGPP

-143 NSKAHKSQRTGPE
+143 NSKAHGSQRTGSE
-156 RRAGHATSSRVQ
+156 RRAGHRRSS
-168 LFSQRTSVT
+168 
-177 SCATDT
+177 
-183 SFSPAAAS
+183 
-191 SGSSSFS
+191 
-198 ESNLSSPCS
+198 
-207 DFPSVVSSSSPS
+207 
-219 FGYSPVLTHSEKRSA
+219 
-234 QKANL
+234 QKASL
-239 GSFLTAA
+239 GSFLAGT

-257 KGSSSLSA
+257 KGSGSAGA

-271 RDLGRSVAEEED
+271 RDLGRSLAEEED
-283 GKSESA
+283 GKSDGG

-301 PLVTARSLPSQLNL
+301 PLVSARSPPSQLNL

-325 TASGWTNK
+325 AASGWTNK

-352 KPKMCFTSTP
+352 KPKTCFTSTP
-362 VSQSPAARFS
+362 VSRSPA
-372 AGSSPEA
+372 SSLEA
-379 FNIVQEGNQTS
+379 FAAVQEGH
-390 VLSSSLQEER
+390 LSSMMSNSLQEER

-406 RCKLLYQASS
+406 RYSLR
-416 AGISPDPGTPTKP
+416 ISFDPCTPTKP
-429 AYTRSASLPA
+429 SYTRSASLPA
-439 ESHLVTCADPA
+439 ESHLVTCANPA

-493 SASEEEESDL
+493 STAEDGDSDPEISERNRGKQTAHVFLSVCLSEL
-503 EVNEGSKDAS
+503 YPHYL
-513 GRQHFRSVHNC
+513 GRV
-524 VYFAVQVLDYQYEII
+524 I
-539 SHLEKGTL
+539 SHLEKGML
-547 KFLAENERIACF
+547 KLLAENERIASF
-559 SPTLHERLK
+559 SPTLHKRLR
-568 QAYENSTAKV
+568 QAYESSTAKV

-623 WEDNH
+623 WEDNN
-628 EKPGWDFERVLGSK
+628 EKTGWDFERVLGNK

-662 FQKQLTQMCKDPIG
+662 FQKQLIQMCKGPVG
-676 GGVSWG
+676 GGASCG
-682 DTPDQDVLNMLGPDN
+682 DTPDQDVLNMLGSDN
-697 LSRLKRLQERFVVP
+697 LSRLKRLQERFIVS

-740 QFNQHLVDSLCLKI
+740 QFNQHLMDSLCLKI
-754 LELDGLTLVE
+754 LELNGLTLVE
-764 HEHSDGETDMDEQD
+764 HEHSDGEAEMEEQD
-778 EKKRFTVVLLSLR
+778 EKKRFTVALLSLR

-799 LVFLPYRTVEQP
+799 LVFLPYRTAEQP
-811 TRDLQDTAVA
+811 TRDLQDSALA

-832 LKLLRRSIQNQR
+832 LKLLRQSIRDQRSI
-844 SVLTIPWI
+844 LTIPWI
-852 VEFLSL
+852 VEYLSL
-858 VDHVAPFLDYYR
+858 VDYVAPFLDYYR
-870 KVFCLLL
+870 KVFSLLL
-877 QIYRLMILSEEKEM
+877 LMVLSEDKEM

-916 FFATDVR
+916 FFTADDR
-923 QEGLVMDTVTSAQA
+923 QERFVMDTVTSAQA
-937 LDSVPLV
+937 LVS
-944 DQQLLYTCCPYL
+944 
-956 GELRKL
+956 ELRKL

-970 GVKNGG
+970 GGKNGG

-983 TAAETLAPKTSITQR
+983 TAAESLAPKASVTQR
-998 KLQVE
+998 KLQVD

-1047 EVMLQDKV
+1047 EAMLQDKV
-1055 KEEDAN
+1055 KEEDVN
-1061 HDKLLEE
+1061 NDKLLEE
-1068 VCSHLYDEGAQ
+1068 VCTHLYEEGAQ
-1079 ALIKGREFCKKK
+1079 ALIKGKEFCKKK

-1104 SAAVLSSAEDIA
+1104 SAAVLSSAENIA

-1122 KACGW
+1122 RACGW

-1138 EVKATFNKMLKVPGL
+1138 EVKATFNRMLKVPGF
-1153 PLPNEDA
+1153 PLPGEDA
-1160 QELRRDCS
+1160 LELRRDCP
-1168 PGCLHR
+1168 PGCQHC

-1194 PRDEGEVIDPGWL
+1194 PREEGEVVDCVWL

-1221 KFMCPT
+1221 KFVCPT

-1242 LVSGHVPL
+1242 LP
-1250 SHGIK
+1250 
-1255 PPEKSSERLRVK
+1255 VK
-1267 NNPTCDLLKLLLSVW
+1267 NNPTYGLLKLLFSIW
-1282 KEDFGTPVPVQLM
+1282 KEDFGTSVPVQLI
-1295 FSRKNIGYLA
+1295 FSKNNMGYLA
-1305 EAKQQEWDLFHFIL
+1305 EAKQREVKLVPMCGAGWDLCRSSASPQCSL
-1319 RGLVECDLMKT
+1319 GLDFVKDLKRL
-1330 SEIESCLRSLEE
+1330 SRI
-1342 LPWPSDFLKALESIS
+1342 FV
-1357 GLFLSEHLVEE
+1357 SEHQVEE
-1368 PRSNPCDLTRQSLAT
+1368 HRTNPCELTRQSLAT
-1383 DSGQTRDQV
+1383 MATQS
-1392 KWTSSSV
+1392 
-1399 KQRDCFLVTGSSLN
+1399 
-1413 LM
+1413 

>member
-1 MRGKDARG
+1 
-9 RRRRPVPRVLTWGGG
+9 
-24 PAPARARS
+24 
-32 APSLPVGIPRR
+32 
-43 RPAQPGPAVGCAP
+43 
-56 ARRRRPRRPGMAAVL
+56 
-71 ELLLSEEV
+71 EN
-79 AVGAV
+79 
-84 LRWLRRAPGQ
+84 
-94 RPAEDSHI
+94 HI
-102 YDKLV
+102 HDKLV
-107 SLSLLQKD
+107 PLSLLQKD

-129 QILTNGPS
+129 QILTNGPP

-143 NSKAHKSQRTGPE
+143 NSKAHGSQRTGSE

-168 LFSQRTSVT
+168 LFSQRTS
-177 SCATDT
+177 
-183 SFSPAAAS
+183 AS
-191 SGSSSFS
+191 
-198 ESNLSSPCS
+198 
-207 DFPSVVSSSSPS
+207 
-219 FGYSPVLTHSEKRSA
+219 
-234 QKANL
+234 L
-239 GSFLTAA
+239 GSFLAA
-246 PEALPARRGRR
+246 TPEALPVRRGRR
-257 KGSSSLSA
+257 KGSGGSGGA
-265 SGRQVA
+265 AGRQAA
-271 RDLGRSVAEEED
+271 RDLGRSLAEEED
-283 GKSESA
+283 GRSDSGP
-289 SWSGGRRKRSEV
+289 WSGGRRKRGEV
-301 PLVTARSLPSQLNL
+301 PLVSARSPPGQLNL

-325 TASGWTNK
+325 AASGWTNK

-352 KPKMCFTSTP
+352 KPKTCFTSTP
-362 VSQSPAARFS
+362 VSRSPAARWA
-372 AGSSPEA
+372 AGSSLEA
-379 FNIVQEGNQTS
+379 FAAVQEGNLSS
-390 VLSSSLQEER
+390 VISSSLQEER

-406 RCKLLYQASS
+406 RYRMSF
-416 AGISPDPGTPTKP
+416 DPGTPTKP
-429 AYTRSASLPA
+429 TYTRSASLPA
-439 ESHLVTCADPA
+439 ESHLVTCANPA

-493 SASEEEESDL
+493 STAEDGDSDPESSERNRD
-503 EVNEGSKDAS
+503 VS
-513 GRQHFRSVHNC
+513 GRQHFESVHNC
-524 VYFAVQVLDYQYEII
+524 VYFAVRVLDYQYEII
-539 SHLEKGTL
+539 SHLEKGML
-547 KFLAENERIACF
+547 KLLAENERIASF
-559 SPTLHERLK
+559 SPTLHKRLR
-568 QAYENSTAKV
+568 QAYESSTAKV

-623 WEDNH
+623 WEDNN
-628 EKPGWDFERVLGSK
+628 EKTGWDFDRVLGNK

-662 FQKQLTQMCKDPIG
+662 FQKQLIQMCKGPIG
-676 GGVSWG
+676 GVASWG
-682 DTPDQDVLNMLGPDN
+682 DTPDQDVLNMLGSDN

-740 QFNQHLVDSLCLKI
+740 QFNQHLMDSLCLKI
-754 LELDGLTLVE
+754 LELNGLTLVE
-764 HEHSDGETDMDEQD
+764 HEHSDGEADMEEQD
-778 EKKRFTVVLLSLR
+778 EKKRFTVALLSLR

-799 LVFLPYRTVEQP
+799 LVFLPYRTAEQP
-811 TRDLQDTAVA
+811 TRDLQDSALV

-832 LKLLRRSIQNQR
+832 LKLLRQSIRDQRSI
-844 SVLTIPWI
+844 LTIPWI
-852 VEFLSL
+852 VEYLSL

-870 KVFCLLL
+870 KVFGLLL
-877 QIYRLMILSEEKEM
+877 QIYRLMVLSEDKEM

-916 FFATDVR
+916 FFTTDDR
-923 QEGLVMDTVTSAQA
+923 QERFMLDTVTSTQA
-937 LDSVPLV
+937 LDFVPLV

-956 GELRKL
+956 SELRKL

-970 GVKNGG
+970 GGKNGG
-976 FMRKITP
+976 FIRKITP
-983 TAAETLAPKTSITQR
+983 TAAESLATKASVTQR
-998 KLQVE
+998 KLQVD

-1047 EVMLQDKV
+1047 EAMLQDKV
-1055 KEEDAN
+1055 KEEDVN

-1068 VCSHLYDEGAQ
+1068 VCAHLYEEGAQ

-1104 SAAVLSSAEDIA
+1104 SAAVLSSAENIA

-1122 KACGW
+1122 RACGW

-1138 EVKATFNKMLKVPGL
+1138 EVKATFNRMLKVPGF
-1153 PLPNEDA
+1153 PLPGEDA
-1160 QELRRDCS
+1160 LELRRDCP
-1168 PGCLHR
+1168 PGCQHC

-1194 PRDEGEVIDPGWL
+1194 PREESEVVDYVWL

-1242 LVSGHVPL
+1242 LVSDRVPL
-1250 SHGIK
+1250 SLGIK
-1255 PPEKSSERLRVK
+1255 SPERSPERLRAK
-1267 NNPTCDLLKLLLSVW
+1267 DNPTCGLLKLLFSIW
-1282 KEDFGTPVPVQLM
+1282 KEDFGTSVPVQLI
-1295 FSRKNIGYLA
+1295 FSKKNIGYLA
-1305 EAKQQEWDLFHFIL
+1305 EAKQREWDLFLFLLH
-1319 RGLVECDLMKT
+1319 GLTEHELMRT
-1330 SEIESCLRSLEE
+1330 NEIQSCLHSLEE
-1342 LPWPSDFLKALESIS
+1342 LPWPADFVKDLKRLSRV
-1357 GLFLSEHLVEE
+1357 FVSEHQIEE
-1368 PRSNPCDLTRQSLAT
+1368 SRTNTCELTRQSLAT
-1383 DSGQTRDQV
+1383 
-1392 KWTSSSV
+1392 
-1399 KQRDCFLVTGSSLN
+1399 VTTQS
-1413 LM
+1413 

>member
-1 MRGKDARG
+1 ENHVHDN
-9 RRRRPVPRVLTWGGG
+9 
-24 PAPARARS
+24 
-32 APSLPVGIPRR
+32 
-43 RPAQPGPAVGCAP
+43 
-56 ARRRRPRRPGMAAVL
+56 
-71 ELLLSEEV
+71 
-79 AVGAV
+79 
-84 LRWLRRAPGQ
+84 
-94 RPAEDSHI
+94 
-102 YDKLV
+102 LV
-107 SLSLLQKD
+107 SLNLLQKD

-143 NSKAHKSQRTGPE
+143 NSKAHGSQRTGSE

-168 LFSQRTSVT
+168 LFSQRTS
-177 SCATDT
+177 
-183 SFSPAAAS
+183 AS
-191 SGSSSFS
+191 
-198 ESNLSSPCS
+198 
-207 DFPSVVSSSSPS
+207 
-219 FGYSPVLTHSEKRSA
+219 
-234 QKANL
+234 L
-239 GSFLTAA
+239 GSFLTAT

-257 KGSSSLSA
+257 KGNSSVSA

-271 RDLGRSVAEEED
+271 RDLGRSLAEEED
-283 GKSESA
+283 GKNDSI

-301 PLVTARSLPSQLNL
+301 PLVSARSPPSQLNL

-325 TASGWTNK
+325 AASSWTNK

-362 VSQSPAARFS
+362 VSQCPAARFS
-372 AGSSPEA
+372 SGSSLEA
-379 FNIVQEGNQTS
+379 FATVQEGNLTS
-390 VLSSSLQEER
+390 VISNSLQEER

-406 RCKLLYQASS
+406 RYR
-416 AGISPDPGTPTKP
+416 ISLDPGTPTKP
-429 AYTRSASLPA
+429 SYTRSASLPA
-439 ESHLVTCADPA
+439 ESHLVTCANPT

-493 SASEEEESDL
+493 STAEDGDNDL
-503 EVNEGSKDAS
+503 EVNEGNAS

-539 SHLEKGTL
+539 SRLEKGTL
-547 KFLAENERIACF
+547 KLLAENERIASF
-559 SPTLHERLK
+559 SPTLHERLR
-568 QAYENSTAKV
+568 QAYESSTAKV

-628 EKPGWDFERVLGSK
+628 EKSGWDFERVLGNK

-662 FQKQLTQMCKDPIG
+662 FQKQLIQMCKGPIG
-676 GGVSWG
+676 GGTSWG
-682 DTPDQDVLNMLGPDN
+682 DTPDQDVLNMLGSDN

-740 QFNQHLVDSLCLKI
+740 QFNQHLMDSLCLKI

-764 HEHSDGETDMDEQD
+764 HEHSDGEADMDEQD

-811 TRDLQDTAVA
+811 TRDLQDSAVA
-821 LRNQTLPVLDI
+821 LRNQTLPVLDV
-832 LKLLRRSIQNQR
+832 LKLLRQSIRDQRSI
-844 SVLTIPWI
+844 LTIPWI
-852 VEFLSL
+852 VEYLSL
-858 VDHVAPFLDYYR
+858 VDYIAPFLDYYR

-877 QIYRLMILSEEKEM
+877 QVYRLMVLSEDKEM

-916 FFATDVR
+916 FFTTDVR
-923 QEGLVMDTVTSAQA
+923 QEGLMMDTVTSAQA

-970 GVKNGG
+970 GAKNGG
-976 FMRKITP
+976 FIRKITP
-983 TAAETLAPKTSITQR
+983 TAAESFAPKASVTQR

-1068 VCSHLYDEGAQ
+1068 VCVHLYEEGAQ

-1138 EVKATFNKMLKVPGL
+1138 EVKATFNRMLKVPGL
-1153 PLPNEDA
+1153 PLPTEDA
-1160 QELRRDCS
+1160 LELRKDCP
-1168 PGCLHR
+1168 PGCQHC

-1194 PRDEGEVIDPGWL
+1194 PRDEGEVIEYVWL

-1242 LVSGHVPL
+1242 LVSDRVPL
-1250 SHGIK
+1250 SLGIESS
-1255 PPEKSSERLRVK
+1255 EKSSQRLRAK
-1267 NNPTCDLLKLLLSVW
+1267 NNPTYGLLKLLLSVW

-1295 FSRKNIGYLA
+1295 FSKKNIGYLA
-1305 EAKQQEWDLFHFIL
+1305 EVKQREWDLFLFVL
-1319 RGLVECDLMKT
+1319 RGLVEHELMRT
-1330 SEIESCLRSLEE
+1330 SEIESCLHSLEE
-1342 LPWPSDFLKALESIS
+1342 LPWPSDFLKELEMLSRVFI
-1357 GLFLSEHLVEE
+1357 SEHHIEE
-1368 PRSNPCDLTRQSLAT
+1368 PRTNPCELTRQSLGT
-1383 DSGQTRDQV
+1383 
-1392 KWTSSSV
+1392 
-1399 KQRDCFLVTGSSLN
+1399 VTAQS
-1413 LM
+1413 

>member
-1 MRGKDARG
+1 
-9 RRRRPVPRVLTWGGG
+9 
-24 PAPARARS
+24 
-32 APSLPVGIPRR
+32 
-43 RPAQPGPAVGCAP
+43 
-56 ARRRRPRRPGMAAVL
+56 MAAVL
-71 ELLLSEEV
+71 ELLLQEEV
-79 AVGAV
+79 AVSAV
-84 LRWLRRAPGQ
+84 VRWLQHGPGH
-94 RPAEDSHI
+94 RPAEENHI
-102 YDKLV
+102 HDKLI

-143 NSKAHKSQRTGPE
+143 NSKAHRSQRTGSE

-168 LFSQRTSVT
+168 LFSQRTST
-177 SCATDT
+177 S
-183 SFSPAAAS
+183 
-191 SGSSSFS
+191 
-198 ESNLSSPCS
+198 
-207 DFPSVVSSSSPS
+207 
-219 FGYSPVLTHSEKRSA
+219 
-234 QKANL
+234 L
-239 GSFLTAA
+239 GSFLTAT

-257 KGSSSLSA
+257 KGSSSVGT
-265 SGRQVA
+265 SGRQAA
-271 RDLGRSVAEEED
+271 RDLGRSLAEEED
-283 GKSESA
+283 RKNDSI

-301 PLVTARSLPSQLNL
+301 PFFPARSPPSQLNL

-325 TASGWTNK
+325 AASSCTNK

-362 VSQSPAARFS
+362 VSHSPAAHFS
-372 AGSSPEA
+372 SGSSLEA
-379 FNIVQEGNQTS
+379 FNSAQEGNVTS
-390 VLSSSLQEER
+390 VISNSLQEER

-406 RCKLLYQASS
+406 RYILSRTSS
-416 AGISPDPGTPTKP
+416 PAGINLDPGTPTKP
-429 AYTRSASLPA
+429 SYSRSASLSA
-439 ESHLVTCADPA
+439 ESHLVTCANPT

-493 SASEEEESDL
+493 STAEDGDGDL
-503 EVNEGSKDAS
+503 EDNERNAS

-547 KFLAENERIACF
+547 KLLAENERIASF
-559 SPTLHERLK
+559 SPTLHERFR
-568 QAYENSTAKV
+568 QAYESSTAKV

-584 SVQSVSFQPETDNR
+584 AVQSVSFQPETDNR

-628 EKPGWDFERVLGSK
+628 EKTGWDFERVLGNK

-649 LSATCNHSHFARL
+649 LSATCNYSHFARL
-662 FQKQLTQMCKDPIG
+662 FQKQLIQMCKGPTG
-676 GGVSWG
+676 GGASWG
-682 DTPDQDVLNMLGPDN
+682 DAPDQDVLNMLGSDN

-740 QFNQHLVDSLCLKI
+740 QFNQHLMDSLCLKI
-754 LELDGLTLVE
+754 LELNGLSVVE
-764 HEHSDGETDMDEQD
+764 HEHRDGEADMDEQD
-778 EKKRFTVVLLSLR
+778 EKKRFTVILLSLR

-799 LVFLPYRTVEQP
+799 IVFLPYRTVEQP
-811 TRDLQDTAVA
+811 TRDLQDSAVA
-821 LRNQTLPVLDI
+821 LRNQSLPVLDV
-832 LKLLRRSIQNQR
+832 LKLLRQSIRDQRSI
-844 SVLTIPWI
+844 LTIPWI
-852 VEFLSL
+852 VEYLSL

-870 KVFCLLL
+870 KVFYLLL
-877 QIYRLMILSEEKEM
+877 QMYRLMVLYEDKEM

-916 FFATDVR
+916 FFTSDVR
-923 QEGLVMDTVTSAQA
+923 QEGLMMGTVTSAQA

-970 GVKNGG
+970 GAKNGG
-976 FMRKITP
+976 FIRKITP
-983 TAAETLAPKTSITQR
+983 TAAESLASKASVTQR
-998 KLQVE
+998 KLQAE

-1036 ATLVA
+1036 ATLVC

-1068 VCSHLYDEGAQ
+1068 VCAHLYEEGAQ

-1138 EVKATFNKMLKVPGL
+1138 EVKTTFNRMLKVPGL
-1153 PLPNEDA
+1153 PLSSEDA
-1160 QELRRDCS
+1160 LELRRDCP
-1168 PGCLHR
+1168 PGCQHST
-1174 APFPSQ
+1174 PFPSQ

-1194 PRDEGEVIDPGWL
+1194 PRDEGEMIDCAWL
-1207 ECLLGRLSQTLRCR
+1207 ECLLGRLSQCLRCR

-1242 LVSGHVPL
+1242 LVSDRVPL
-1250 SHGIK
+1250 NLTIK
-1255 PPEKSSERLRVK
+1255 FPEKSSERLRVN
-1267 NNPTCDLLKLLLSVW
+1267 NNPTYGLLKLLLSIW
-1282 KEDFGTPVPVQLM
+1282 KEDFGIPVPVQLM
-1295 FSRKNIGYLA
+1295 FSKKNMGYLA
-1305 EAKQQEWDLFHFIL
+1305 EVKKREWDLFLFIL
-1319 RGLVECDLMKT
+1319 HGLVEHELMRT
-1330 SEIESCLRSLEE
+1330 SEIKSCLHSLEE
-1342 LPWPSDFLKALESIS
+1342 HPWPSDFVQELEM
-1357 GLFLSEHLVEE
+1357 LSRRFVTEPHREE
-1368 PRSNPCDLTRQSLAT
+1368 PRTNRCELPRQSLGT
-1383 DSGQTRDQV
+1383 
-1392 KWTSSSV
+1392 
-1399 KQRDCFLVTGSSLN
+1399 VTAQS
-1413 LM
+1413 

>member
-1 MRGKDARG
+1 QENH
-9 RRRRPVPRVLTWGGG
+9 V
-24 PAPARARS
+24 
-32 APSLPVGIPRR
+32 
-43 RPAQPGPAVGCAP
+43 
-56 ARRRRPRRPGMAAVL
+56 
-71 ELLLSEEV
+71 
-79 AVGAV
+79 
-84 LRWLRRAPGQ
+84 
-94 RPAEDSHI
+94 H
-102 YDKLV
+102 DKLV

-143 NSKAHKSQRTGPE
+143 NSKAPGSQRTGSE
-156 RRAGHATSSRVQ
+156 RRAGHASSSRVQ
-168 LFSQRTSVT
+168 LFSQRTS
-177 SCATDT
+177 
-183 SFSPAAAS
+183 AS
-191 SGSSSFS
+191 
-198 ESNLSSPCS
+198 
-207 DFPSVVSSSSPS
+207 
-219 FGYSPVLTHSEKRSA
+219 
-234 QKANL
+234 L
-239 GSFLTAA
+239 GSFFTAT

-257 KGSSSLSA
+257 KGNSSVSA
-265 SGRQVA
+265 PGRQVA
-271 RDLGRSVAEEED
+271 RDLGRSLAEEED
-283 GKSESA
+283 GKNESV
-289 SWSGGRRKRSEV
+289 SWSSGRRKRSEV
-301 PLVTARSLPSQLNL
+301 PLVSARSPPSQLNL

-325 TASGWTNK
+325 AASGWTNK

-362 VSQSPAARFS
+362 VSQPPAARFS
-372 AGSSPEA
+372 SGSSLEA
-379 FNIVQEGNQTS
+379 FTAVQEGNLTS
-390 VLSSSLQEER
+390 VISNSLQEER

-406 RCKLLYQASS
+406 RYRMSF
-416 AGISPDPGTPTKP
+416 DPGTPTKP
-429 AYTRSASLPA
+429 SYTRSASLPA
-439 ESHLVTCADPA
+439 ESHLVTCANPT

-493 SASEEEESDL
+493 STAEDGDSDL
-503 EVNEGSKDAS
+503 EANDRNAS

-539 SHLEKGTL
+539 SHLEKGML
-547 KFLAENERIACF
+547 KLLAENERIASF
-559 SPTLHERLK
+559 SPTLHERLR
-568 QAYENSTAKV
+568 QAYESSTAKV

-628 EKPGWDFERVLGSK
+628 EKTGWDFERVLGSK

-662 FQKQLTQMCKDPIG
+662 FQKQLIQMCKGPIG
-676 GGVSWG
+676 GGTSWG
-682 DTPDQDVLNMLGPDN
+682 DTPDQDVLNMLGSDN

-716 PCPPPSFPGCQQFF
+716 PCPAPSFPGCQQFF

-740 QFNQHLVDSLCLKI
+740 QFNQHLMDSLCLKI
-754 LELDGLTLVE
+754 LELNGLTLVE
-764 HEHSDGETDMDEQD
+764 HEHSDGEADMDEQD
-778 EKKRFTVVLLSLR
+778 EKKRFAVVLLSLR

-799 LVFLPYRTVEQP
+799 LVFLPYRTAEQP
-811 TRDLQDTAVA
+811 TRDLQDSAVA
-821 LRNQTLPVLDI
+821 LRNQTLPVLDV
-832 LKLLRRSIQNQR
+832 LKLLRQSIRDQRSI
-844 SVLTIPWI
+844 LTIPWI
-852 VEFLSL
+852 VEYLSL
-858 VDHVAPFLDYYR
+858 VDHIAPFLDYYR
-870 KVFCLLL
+870 KVFYLLL
-877 QIYRLMILSEEKEM
+877 QVYRLMVLSEDKEI

-916 FFATDVR
+916 FFTTDVR
-923 QEGLVMDTVTSAQA
+923 QEGLMLDSVMSAQA
-937 LDSVPLV
+937 LDCVPLV

-970 GVKNGG
+970 GTKNGG
-976 FMRKITP
+976 FIRKITP
-983 TAAETLAPKTSITQR
+983 TAAESLAPKASVTQR

-1068 VCSHLYDEGAQ
+1068 VCAHLYEEGAQ

-1138 EVKATFNKMLKVPGL
+1138 EVKATFNRMLKVPGL
-1153 PLPNEDA
+1153 PLPGEDA
-1160 QELRRDCS
+1160 LELRKDCP
-1168 PGCLHR
+1168 PGCQHC

-1194 PRDEGEVIDPGWL
+1194 PRDEGEVIDYVWL

-1242 LVSGHVPL
+1242 LVSDRVPL
-1250 SHGIK
+1250 NLGIK
-1255 PPEKSSERLRVK
+1255 SPEKSSERLRVK
-1267 NNPTCDLLKLLLSVW
+1267 NNPTCGLLKLLLSVW
-1282 KEDFGTPVPVQLM
+1282 KEEFGTPVPVQLI
-1295 FSRKNIGYLA
+1295 FTKKNIGYLA
-1305 EAKQQEWDLFHFIL
+1305 EVKQREWDLFLFML
-1319 RGLVECDLMKT
+1319 RGLVECELMRT
-1330 SEIESCLRSLEE
+1330 SEIESCLHSLEV
-1342 LPWPSDFLKALESIS
+1342 LPWPSDFLKELEMLSRVFI
-1357 GLFLSEHLVEE
+1357 SEHHIEE
-1368 PRSNPCDLTRQSLAT
+1368 PRTNPCELTRPSLGTVTAQS
-1383 DSGQTRDQV
+1383 
-1392 KWTSSSV
+1392 
-1399 KQRDCFLVTGSSLN
+1399 
-1413 LM
+1413 

>member
-1 MRGKDARG
+1 
-9 RRRRPVPRVLTWGGG
+9 
-24 PAPARARS
+24 
-32 APSLPVGIPRR
+32 
-43 RPAQPGPAVGCAP
+43 
-56 ARRRRPRRPGMAAVL
+56 MAAVL
-71 ELLLSEEV
+71 ELLLREEV
-79 AVGAV
+79 PVGAV
-84 LRWLRRAPGQ
+84 VRWLRHGPGQ
-94 RPAEDSHI
+94 RPPEENHI
-102 YDKLV
+102 HDKLV

-129 QILTNGPS
+129 QILTNGPP

-143 NSKAHKSQRTGPE
+143 NSKAHGSQRTGSE

-168 LFSQRTSVT
+168 LFSQRTSVAACT
-177 SCATDT
+177 TDT

-198 ESNLSSPCS
+198 GSNLSSPCG

-219 FGYSPVLTHSEKRSA
+219 FGHSPVLHHGEKRSS
-234 QKANL
+234 QKASL
-239 GSFLTAA
+239 GSFLTAT
-246 PEALPARRGRR
+246 PEALPVRRGRR
-257 KGSSSLSA
+257 KGGGSLGA

-271 RDLGRSVAEEED
+271 RDLGRSLAEEED
-283 GKSESA
+283 GKSDSG
-289 SWSGGRRKRSEV
+289 SWSAGRRKRSEV
-301 PLVTARSLPSQLNL
+301 PLVSAASPPSQLNL

-325 TASGWTNK
+325 AASGWTNK

-352 KPKMCFTSTP
+352 KPKTCFTSTP
-362 VSQSPAARFS
+362 VSRSPAAHWA
-372 AGSSPEA
+372 AGSSLEA
-379 FNIVQEGNQTS
+379 FTAVQEGN
-390 VLSSSLQEER
+390 LSSVISTSLQEER

-406 RCKLLYQASS
+406 RCKLLHQASS
-416 AGISPDPGTPTKP
+416 PAGISFDPGTPTKP
-429 AYTRSASLPA
+429 SYTRSASLPA
-439 ESHLVTCADPA
+439 ESHLVTCANPA

-493 SASEEEESDL
+493 STAEDGDSDTEISERNRD
-503 EVNEGSKDAS
+503 VS
-513 GRQHFRSVHNC
+513 GRQHFESVHNC
-524 VYFAVQVLDYQYEII
+524 VYFAVRVLDYQYEYYFMWLIL
-539 SHLEKGTL
+539 SCL
-547 KFLAENERIACF
+547 
-559 SPTLHERLK
+559 
-568 QAYENSTAKV
+568 
-578 SLLLPC
+578 
-584 SVQSVSFQPETDNR
+584 SVFTMSVW
-598 SNFPSD
+598 
-604 RAFHIFKKQRDI
+604 DI

-628 EKPGWDFERVLGSK
+628 EKTGWDFDRVLGNK

-662 FQKQLTQMCKDPIG
+662 FQKQLIQMCKGPVG
-676 GGVSWG
+676 GGASWG
-682 DTPDQDVLNMLGPDN
+682 DTPDQDVLNMLGSDN

-740 QFNQHLVDSLCLKI
+740 QFNQHLMDSLCLKI
-754 LELDGLTLVE
+754 LELNGLTLVE
-764 HEHSDGETDMDEQD
+764 HEHSDGEADMEEQD
-778 EKKRFTVVLLSLR
+778 EKKRFTVALLSLR

-799 LVFLPYRTVEQP
+799 LVFLPYRTAEQP
-811 TRDLQDTAVA
+811 TRDLQDSALA

-832 LKLLRRSIQNQR
+832 LKLLRQAIRDQRSI
-844 SVLTIPWI
+844 LTIPWI
-852 VEFLSL
+852 VEYLSL
-858 VDHVAPFLDYYR
+858 VDHIAPFLDYYR
-870 KVFCLLL
+870 KVFGLLL
-877 QIYRLMILSEEKEM
+877 QVYRLMVLSEDKEM

-906 FQVPSVPEEL
+906 FQIPSVPEEL
-916 FFATDVR
+916 FFTTDDR
-923 QEGLVMDTVTSAQA
+923 QERFILDTVTSAQA
-937 LDSVPLV
+937 LDFVPLV

-956 GELRKL
+956 SELRKL

-970 GVKNGG
+970 GGKNGG
-976 FMRKITP
+976 FIRKITP
-983 TAAETLAPKTSITQR
+983 TAAESLAPKASVTQR
-998 KLQVE
+998 KLQVD

-1047 EVMLQDKV
+1047 EAMLQDKV
-1055 KEEDAN
+1055 KEEDVN

-1068 VCSHLYDEGAQ
+1068 VCTHLYEEGAQ

-1104 SAAVLSSAEDIA
+1104 SAAVLSSAENIA

-1122 KACGW
+1122 RACGW

-1138 EVKATFNKMLKVPGL
+1138 EVKATFNRMLKVPGF
-1153 PLPNEDA
+1153 PLPGEDA
-1160 QELRRDCS
+1160 LELRRDCP
-1168 PGCLHR
+1168 PGCQHC

-1194 PRDEGEVIDPGWL
+1194 PREEGEVVDCVWL

-1242 LVSGHVPL
+1242 LDRVPL
-1250 SHGIK
+1250 SLGIK
-1255 PPEKSSERLRVK
+1255 SPEKSPERLRVK
-1267 NNPTCDLLKLLLSVW
+1267 NNPACGLLKLLFSIW
-1282 KEDFGTPVPVQLM
+1282 KEDFGTSVPVQLI
-1295 FSRKNIGYLA
+1295 FSKKNVGYLA
-1305 EAKQQEWDLFHFIL
+1305 EAEQREWDLFLFLL
-1319 RGLVECDLMKT
+1319 RGLIEHELMRT
-1330 SEIESCLRSLEE
+1330 SEIQSCLHSLEE
-1342 LPWPSDFLKALESIS
+1342 LPWPSDFVKDLKR
-1357 GLFLSEHLVEE
+1357 LSRVFVSERQVEE
-1368 PRSNPCDLTRQSLAT
+1368 PRTNSCELTRQSPAT
-1383 DSGQTRDQV
+1383 
-1392 KWTSSSV
+1392 
-1399 KQRDCFLVTGSSLN
+1399 VTTQS
-1413 LM
+1413 

>member
-1 MRGKDARG
+1 AS
-9 RRRRPVPRVLTWGGG
+9 VYV
-24 PAPARARS
+24 
-32 APSLPVGIPRR
+32 
-43 RPAQPGPAVGCAP
+43 
-56 ARRRRPRRPGMAAVL
+56 
-71 ELLLSEEV
+71 SEV
-79 AVGAV
+79 SDLG
-84 LRWLRRAPGQ
+84 
-94 RPAEDSHI
+94 
-102 YDKLV
+102 LV

-143 NSKAHKSQRTGPE
+143 SSKAHGSQRTASE
-156 RRAGHATSSRVQ
+156 RRAGHRRSS
-168 LFSQRTSVT
+168 
-177 SCATDT
+177 
-183 SFSPAAAS
+183 
-191 SGSSSFS
+191 
-198 ESNLSSPCS
+198 
-207 DFPSVVSSSSPS
+207 
-219 FGYSPVLTHSEKRSA
+219 
-234 QKANL
+234 QKASL
-239 GSFLTAA
+239 GSFLTAT

-257 KGSSSLSA
+257 KGSSSVSA

-271 RDLGRSVAEEED
+271 RDLGRSLAEEED
-283 GKSESA
+283 GKHDSV

-301 PLVTARSLPSQLNL
+301 SLVSARSPPSQLNL

-325 TASGWTNK
+325 AASGWTN
-333 SKPSRRINP
+333 KPSRRINP

-372 AGSSPEA
+372 SASSLEA
-379 FNIVQEGNQTS
+379 FTTVQEGNLPS
-390 VLSSSLQEER
+390 AISNSLQEER

-406 RCKLLYQASS
+406 RCKLLHQASS
-416 AGISPDPGTPTKP
+416 PAGISLDPGTPTKP
-429 AYTRSASLPA
+429 SYTRSASLPA
-439 ESHLVTCADPA
+439 ESHLVTCANPT

-493 SASEEEESDL
+493 STAEDGDSDL
-503 EVNEGSKDAS
+503 EVNERNAS

-539 SHLEKGTL
+539 SHLEKGML
-547 KFLAENERIACF
+547 KLLAENERIASF
-559 SPTLHERLK
+559 SPALHERLR
-568 QAYENSTAKV
+568 QAYESSTAKV

-628 EKPGWDFERVLGSK
+628 EKTGWDFERVLGNK

-662 FQKQLTQMCKDPIG
+662 FQKQLIQMCKGPIG
-676 GGVSWG
+676 GGASWG
-682 DTPDQDVLNMLGPDN
+682 DTPDQDVLNMLGSDN

-754 LELDGLTLVE
+754 LELNSLTLVE
-764 HEHSDGETDMDEQD
+764 HEHSDGEADMDEQD

-811 TRDLQDTAVA
+811 TRDLQDSAVA
-821 LRNQTLPVLDI
+821 LRNQTLPVLDV
-832 LKLLRRSIQNQR
+832 LKLLRQSIWDRRSI
-844 SVLTIPWI
+844 LTVPWI
-852 VEFLSL
+852 VEYLSL
-858 VDHVAPFLDYYR
+858 VDHIAPFLDYYK

-877 QIYRLMILSEEKEM
+877 QVYRLMVLSEDKEM
-891 SFLNKLLIL
+891 NFLNKLLIL

-906 FQVPSVPEEL
+906 FQVEL
-916 FFATDVR
+916 FPSCCV
-923 QEGLVMDTVTSAQA
+923 LSAFHFFSYQ
-937 LDSVPLV
+937 DSVPLV

-976 FMRKITP
+976 FIRKITP
-983 TAAETLAPKTSITQR
+983 TAAESLAPKASVTQR

-1003 LEQAFFHNQPPSL
+1003 LAQAFFHNQPPSL

-1068 VCSHLYDEGAQ
+1068 VCAHLYEEGAQ

-1138 EVKATFNKMLKVPGL
+1138 EVRATFNRMLKVPGL
-1153 PLPNEDA
+1153 PVPGEDA
-1160 QELRRDCS
+1160 LELRRDCP
-1168 PGCLHR
+1168 PGCQHC
-1174 APFPSQ
+1174 APLPSQ
-1180 IINEIKDVL
+1180 IINEIKVLLFSSHCLLSDVL

-1194 PRDEGEVIDPGWL
+1194 PRDEGEVIDYVWL
-1207 ECLLGRLSQTLRCR
+1207 ECLLGRLGQTLRCR

-1242 LVSGHVPL
+1242 LVSDHVPL
-1250 SHGIK
+1250 SLGIK
-1255 PPEKSSERLRVK
+1255 SQEKSSERLRVK
-1267 NNPTCDLLKLLLSVW
+1267 NNPTYGLLKMLLSVW
-1282 KEDFGTPVPVQLM
+1282 KEDFGTPVPVHLI
-1295 FSRKNIGYLA
+1295 FTKKNIGYLA
-1305 EAKQQEWDLFHFIL
+1305 EVKQREWDLFLFMLH
-1319 RGLVECDLMKT
+1319 GLVEHELMRT
-1330 SEIESCLRSLEE
+1330 SEIESCLHTLEE
-1342 LPWPSDFLKALESIS
+1342 LPW
-1357 GLFLSEHLVEE
+1357 
-1368 PRSNPCDLTRQSLAT
+1368 
-1383 DSGQTRDQV
+1383 
-1392 KWTSSSV
+1392 SSV
-1399 KQRDCFLVTGSSLN
+1399 SNEMCVYNK
-1413 LM
+1413 

>member
-1 MRGKDARG
+1 
-9 RRRRPVPRVLTWGGG
+9 
-24 PAPARARS
+24 
-32 APSLPVGIPRR
+32 
-43 RPAQPGPAVGCAP
+43 
-56 ARRRRPRRPGMAAVL
+56 MAAVL
-71 ELLLSEEV
+71 ELLLQEEV
-79 AVGAV
+79 AVSAV
-84 LRWLRRAPGQ
+84 VRWLRHGPGH
-94 RPAEDSHI
+94 RPAEENHI
-102 YDKLV
+102 HDKLV

-143 NSKAHKSQRTGPE
+143 NSKAHGSQRTGSE

-177 SCATDT
+177 TCTTDT

-191 SGSSSFS
+191 SSSSSFS
-198 ESNLSSPCS
+198 GSNLSSPCS
-207 DFPSVVSSSSPS
+207 DFPSMVSSSSPS
-219 FGYSPVLTHSEKRSA
+219 FGYSPVFNHGEKRSS
-234 QKANL
+234 QKASL
-239 GSFLTAA
+239 GSFLTAT

-257 KGSSSLSA
+257 RGNSSVSA

-271 RDLGRSVAEEED
+271 RDLGRSLAEEED
-283 GKSESA
+283 GKNDSV

-301 PLVTARSLPSQLNL
+301 PLVSTRSPPSQLNL

-325 TASGWTNK
+325 AASGWTNK

-372 AGSSPEA
+372 SGSSLEA
-379 FNIVQEGNQTS
+379 FTTVQEGNPTS
-390 VLSSSLQEER
+390 VISNSLQEER

-406 RCKLLYQASS
+406 RCKLLHQASS
-416 AGISPDPGTPTKP
+416 PAGISLDPGTPTKP
-429 AYTRSASLPA
+429 SYTRSASLPA
-439 ESHLVTCADPA
+439 ESHLVTCANPM

-493 SASEEEESDL
+493 STAEDGDSDL
-503 EVNEGSKDAS
+503 EVNEKSKDAS
-513 GRQHFRSVHNC
+513 GTHHFQSVHNC

-539 SHLEKGTL
+539 SRLEKGTL
-547 KFLAENERIACF
+547 KLLAENERIASF
-559 SPTLHERLK
+559 SPTLHERLR
-568 QAYENSTAKV
+568 QAYESSTAKV

-628 EKPGWDFERVLGSK
+628 EKTGWDFERVLGNK

-662 FQKQLTQMCKDPIG
+662 FQKQLIQMCKGPIG
-676 GGVSWG
+676 GGASWG
-682 DTPDQDVLNMLGPDN
+682 DTPDQDVLNMLGSDN

-740 QFNQHLVDSLCLKI
+740 QFNQHLMDSLCLKI

-764 HEHSDGETDMDEQD
+764 HEHSDGEADMDEQD

-799 LVFLPYRTVEQP
+799 LVFLPYRTAEQP
-811 TRDLQDTAVA
+811 TRDLQDAAVA

-832 LKLLRRSIQNQR
+832 LKLLRQSIRDQRSI
-844 SVLTIPWI
+844 LTVPWI
-852 VEFLSL
+852 VEYLSL
-858 VDHVAPFLDYYR
+858 VDHIAPFLDYYR

-877 QIYRLMILSEEKEM
+877 QVYRLMVLSEDKKM

-916 FFATDVR
+916 FFTTDVR
-923 QEGLVMDTVTSAQA
+923 QEGLMMDSVTSAQA

-970 GVKNGG
+970 GAKNGG
-976 FMRKITP
+976 FIRKITP
-983 TAAETLAPKTSITQR
+983 TAAESLAPKASVTQR

-1068 VCSHLYDEGAQ
+1068 VCAHLYEEGAQ

-1138 EVKATFNKMLKVPGL
+1138 EVKATFNRMLKVPGI
-1153 PLPNEDA
+1153 PLPGEDA
-1160 QELRRDCS
+1160 LELRRDCP
-1168 PGCLHR
+1168 PGCQHC

-1189 CVAVG
+1189 CIAVG
-1194 PRDEGEVIDPGWL
+1194 PRDEGEVIDYIWL

-1242 LVSGHVPL
+1242 LVSDRVPIIL
-1250 SHGIK
+1250 GIK
-1255 PPEKSSERLRVK
+1255 SPEKSSERLRVK
-1267 NNPTCDLLKLLLSVW
+1267 NNPTYGLLKLLLSVW
-1282 KEDFGTPVPVQLM
+1282 KEDFGMPVPVQLM
-1295 FSRKNIGYLA
+1295 FSKKNIGYLA
-1305 EAKQQEWDLFHFIL
+1305 EVKQREWDLFLFML
-1319 RGLVECDLMKT
+1319 RGLVEHELMRT
-1330 SEIESCLRSLEE
+1330 NEIEGCLHSLEE
-1342 LPWPSDFLKALESIS
+1342 LPWPSDFLKELEMLSRVFI
-1357 GLFLSEHLVEE
+1357 SEHHIEE
-1368 PRSNPCDLTRQSLAT
+1368 PRTNPCELPRQSPGT
-1383 DSGQTRDQV
+1383 
-1392 KWTSSSV
+1392 
-1399 KQRDCFLVTGSSLN
+1399 VTAQS
-1413 LM
+1413 

>member
-1 MRGKDARG
+1 
-9 RRRRPVPRVLTWGGG
+9 
-24 PAPARARS
+24 
-32 APSLPVGIPRR
+32 
-43 RPAQPGPAVGCAP
+43 
-56 ARRRRPRRPGMAAVL
+56 MAAVL
-71 ELLLSEEV
+71 ELLLQEEV
-79 AVGAV
+79 PVSAVV
-84 LRWLRRAPGQ
+84 RWLRHGPGH
-94 RPAEDSHI
+94 RPAEENHI
-102 YDKLV
+102 HDKLV

-129 QILTNGPS
+129 QILTNGPA

-143 NSKAHKSQRTGPE
+143 NSKAHGSQRTGSE

-168 LFSQRTSVT
+168 LFSQRTS
-177 SCATDT
+177 
-183 SFSPAAAS
+183 AS
-191 SGSSSFS
+191 
-198 ESNLSSPCS
+198 
-207 DFPSVVSSSSPS
+207 
-219 FGYSPVLTHSEKRSA
+219 
-234 QKANL
+234 L
-239 GSFLTAA
+239 GSFLTAT
-246 PEALPARRGRR
+246 PEALPVRRGRR
-257 KGSSSLSA
+257 KGSSSVGA

-271 RDLGRSVAEEED
+271 HDLGRSLAEEED
-283 GKSESA
+283 GKSDSG

-301 PLVTARSLPSQLNL
+301 PLVSAKSSPSQLNL

-325 TASGWTNK
+325 AASGWTNK

-352 KPKMCFTSTP
+352 KPKTCFTSTP
-362 VSQSPAARFS
+362 VSRSPAAHWS
-372 AGSSPEA
+372 AGSSLEA
-379 FNIVQEGNQTS
+379 FTAVQEGN
-390 VLSSSLQEER
+390 LSSVISNSLQEER

-406 RCKLLYQASS
+406 RYRMSF
-416 AGISPDPGTPTKP
+416 DPGTPTKP
-429 AYTRSASLPA
+429 SYTRSASLPA
-439 ESHLVTCADPA
+439 ENHLVTCANPA

-493 SASEEEESDL
+493 STAEDGDSDPEISERNRDM
-503 EVNEGSKDAS
+503 S
-513 GRQHFRSVHNC
+513 GRQHFESVHNC
-524 VYFAVQVLDYQYEII
+524 VYFAVRVLDYQYEII
-539 SHLEKGTL
+539 SHLEKGML
-547 KFLAENERIACF
+547 KLLAENERIASF
-559 SPTLHERLK
+559 SPTLHKKLK
-568 QAYENSTAKV
+568 QAYESSTAKV

-623 WEDNH
+623 WEDNY
-628 EKPGWDFERVLGSK
+628 EKTGWDFERVLGNK

-662 FQKQLTQMCKDPIG
+662 FQKQLIQMCKGPIG
-676 GGVSWG
+676 GGASGG
-682 DTPDQDVLNMLGPDN
+682 DTPDQDVLNMLGSDN

-740 QFNQHLVDSLCLKI
+740 QFNQHLMDSLCLKI
-754 LELDGLTLVE
+754 LELNGLTLVE
-764 HEHSDGETDMDEQD
+764 HEHGDGEADMEEQD
-778 EKKRFTVVLLSLR
+778 EKKRFTVALLSLR

-799 LVFLPYRTVEQP
+799 LVFLPYRTAEQP
-811 TRDLQDTAVA
+811 TRDLQDSALA

-832 LKLLRRSIQNQR
+832 LKLLRQSIRDQRSI
-844 SVLTIPWI
+844 LTIPWI
-852 VEFLSL
+852 VEYLSL
-858 VDHVAPFLDYYR
+858 VDHIAPFLDYYR
-870 KVFCLLL
+870 KVFGLLL
-877 QIYRLMILSEEKEM
+877 QVYRLMVLSEEKEM

-916 FFATDVR
+916 FFTADDR
-923 QEGLVMDTVTSAQA
+923 QERFMTDPVTSAQA
-937 LDSVPLV
+937 LDFVPLV

-970 GVKNGG
+970 GGKNGG
-976 FMRKITP
+976 FIRKITP
-983 TAAETLAPKTSITQR
+983 TAAESLAPKASVTQR
-998 KLQVE
+998 KLQVD

-1047 EVMLQDKV
+1047 EAMLQDKV
-1055 KEEDAN
+1055 KEEDVN

-1068 VCSHLYDEGAQ
+1068 VCTHLYEEGAQ

-1104 SAAVLSSAEDIA
+1104 SAAVLSSAENIA

-1122 KACGW
+1122 RACGW

-1138 EVKATFNKMLKVPGL
+1138 EVKATFNRMLKVPGF
-1153 PLPNEDA
+1153 PLPGEDA
-1160 QELRRDCS
+1160 LELRRDCP
-1168 PGCLHR
+1168 PGCQHC

-1194 PRDEGEVIDPGWL
+1194 PREEGEVVDCVWL

-1242 LVSGHVPL
+1242 LVSDRVPL
-1250 SHGIK
+1250 SLGIK
-1255 PPEKSSERLRVK
+1255 APEKSPERLRVK
-1267 NNPTCDLLKLLLSVW
+1267 NSPTCGLLKLLFSIW
-1282 KEDFGTPVPVQLM
+1282 KEDFGTSVPVQLI
-1295 FSRKNIGYLA
+1295 FSQKNIGYLA
-1305 EAKQQEWDLFHFIL
+1305 EATQREWDLFLFLLH
-1319 RGLVECDLMKT
+1319 GLIEHELMRT
-1330 SEIESCLRSLEE
+1330 SEIQSCLHSLEE
-1342 LPWPSDFLKALESIS
+1342 LPWPSDFIKDLKRLSRV
-1357 GLFLSEHLVEE
+1357 FVSEHQMEE
-1368 PRSNPCDLTRQSLAT
+1368 PRTNPCELTRQSLAT
-1383 DSGQTRDQV
+1383 
-1392 KWTSSSV
+1392 
-1399 KQRDCFLVTGSSLN
+1399 VTT
-1413 LM
+1413 

>member
-1 MRGKDARG
+1 
-9 RRRRPVPRVLTWGGG
+9 
-24 PAPARARS
+24 
-32 APSLPVGIPRR
+32 
-43 RPAQPGPAVGCAP
+43 
-56 ARRRRPRRPGMAAVL
+56 
-71 ELLLSEEV
+71 EN
-79 AVGAV
+79 
-84 LRWLRRAPGQ
+84 
-94 RPAEDSHI
+94 HI
-102 YDKLV
+102 HDKLV

-129 QILTNGPS
+129 QILTNGPP

-143 NSKAHKSQRTGPE
+143 NSKAHGSQRTGSE

-168 LFSQRTSVT
+168 LFSQRTSK
-177 SCATDT
+177 
-183 SFSPAAAS
+183 AS
-191 SGSSSFS
+191 
-198 ESNLSSPCS
+198 
-207 DFPSVVSSSSPS
+207 
-219 FGYSPVLTHSEKRSA
+219 
-234 QKANL
+234 L
-239 GSFLTAA
+239 GSFLTGT
-246 PEALPARRGRR
+246 PDALPVRRGRR
-257 KGSSSLSA
+257 KGSSSLGA

-271 RDLGRSVAEEED
+271 RDLGRSLAEEED
-283 GKSESA
+283 GKSDSG

-301 PLVTARSLPSQLNL
+301 PLVSARSPPSQLNL

-325 TASGWTNK
+325 AASGWTNK

-352 KPKMCFTSTP
+352 KPKTCFTSTP
-362 VSQSPAARFS
+362 VSQSPAARLS
-372 AGSSPEA
+372 AGSSLEA
-379 FNIVQEGNQTS
+379 FAAVQEGN
-390 VLSSSLQEER
+390 LSSVISNSLQEER

-406 RCKLLYQASS
+406 RYR
-416 AGISPDPGTPTKP
+416 ISFDPGTPTKP
-429 AYTRSASLPA
+429 SYTRSASLPA
-439 ESHLVTCADPA
+439 ESHLVTCANPA

-493 SASEEEESDL
+493 SAAEDGDSDPEISERNRDI
-503 EVNEGSKDAS
+503 S
-513 GRQHFRSVHNC
+513 GRQHFESVHNC

-539 SHLEKGTL
+539 SHLEKGML
-547 KFLAENERIACF
+547 KLLAENERIASF
-559 SPTLHERLK
+559 SPTLHKRLR
-568 QAYENSTAKV
+568 QAYESSTAKV

-628 EKPGWDFERVLGSK
+628 EKTGWDFERVLGNK

-662 FQKQLTQMCKDPIG
+662 FQKQLIQMCKGPVG
-676 GGVSWG
+676 GGASWG
-682 DTPDQDVLNMLGPDN
+682 DTPDQDVLNMLGSDN

-740 QFNQHLVDSLCLKI
+740 QFNQHLMDSLCLKI
-754 LELDGLTLVE
+754 LELNGLTLVE
-764 HEHSDGETDMDEQD
+764 HEHSDGEADMEEQD
-778 EKKRFTVVLLSLR
+778 EKKRFTVALLSLR

-799 LVFLPYRTVEQP
+799 LVFLPYRTAEQP
-811 TRDLQDTAVA
+811 TRDLQDSALA

-832 LKLLRRSIQNQR
+832 LKLLRQSVRDQRSI
-844 SVLTIPWI
+844 LTIPWI
-852 VEFLSL
+852 VEYLSL
-858 VDHVAPFLDYYR
+858 VDHIAPFLDYYR
-870 KVFCLLL
+870 KVFGLLL
-877 QIYRLMILSEEKEM
+877 QVYRLMILSEDKEM

-916 FFATDVR
+916 FFTTDDR
-923 QEGLVMDTVTSAQA
+923 QERFVMDTVTSAQA
-937 LDSVPLV
+937 LDFVPLV

-970 GVKNGG
+970 GGKNGG
-976 FMRKITP
+976 FIRKITP
-983 TAAETLAPKTSITQR
+983 TAAESLAPKASVTQR
-998 KLQVE
+998 KLQAE

-1047 EVMLQDKV
+1047 EAMLQDKV
-1055 KEEDAN
+1055 KEEDVN

-1068 VCSHLYDEGAQ
+1068 VCTHLYEEGAQ

-1104 SAAVLSSAEDIA
+1104 SAAVLSSAENIA

-1122 KACGW
+1122 RACGW

-1138 EVKATFNKMLKVPGL
+1138 EVKTTFNRMLKVPGF
-1153 PLPNEDA
+1153 PLPGEDA
-1160 QELRRDCS
+1160 LELRRDCP
-1168 PGCLHR
+1168 PGCQHC

-1194 PRDEGEVIDPGWL
+1194 PREEGEVVDYAWL
-1207 ECLLGRLSQTLRCR
+1207 ECLLGRLSQTLQCR

-1242 LVSGHVPL
+1242 LVSDRVPL
-1250 SHGIK
+1250 SLGIK
-1255 PPEKSSERLRVK
+1255 SAEKSPERLRVK
-1267 NNPTCDLLKLLLSVW
+1267 NNPTYGLLKLLFSIW
-1282 KEDFGTPVPVQLM
+1282 KEDFGTSVPVRLI
-1295 FSRKNIGYLA
+1295 FSKKNIGYLA
-1305 EAKQQEWDLFHFIL
+1305 EAKQREWDLFLFLL
-1319 RGLVECDLMKT
+1319 RGLIEHELMRS
-1330 SEIESCLRSLEE
+1330 SEIQSCLHSLEV
-1342 LPWPSDFLKALESIS
+1342 LPWPSDFIKDLKRLSRV
-1357 GLFLSEHLVEE
+1357 FVSEHQMEE
-1368 PRSNPCDLTRQSLAT
+1368 PRTNACELTRQSLAT
-1383 DSGQTRDQV
+1383 
-1392 KWTSSSV
+1392 
-1399 KQRDCFLVTGSSLN
+1399 VTTQS
-1413 LM
+1413 

>member
-1 MRGKDARG
+1 
-9 RRRRPVPRVLTWGGG
+9 
-24 PAPARARS
+24 
-32 APSLPVGIPRR
+32 
-43 RPAQPGPAVGCAP
+43 
-56 ARRRRPRRPGMAAVL
+56 
-71 ELLLSEEV
+71 EN
-79 AVGAV
+79 
-84 LRWLRRAPGQ
+84 
-94 RPAEDSHI
+94 HI
-102 YDKLV
+102 HDKLV

-143 NSKAHKSQRTGPE
+143 NSKARGSQRTGSE
-156 RRAGHATSSRVQ
+156 RRAGQATSSRVQ
-168 LFSQRTSVT
+168 LFSQRTS
-177 SCATDT
+177 
-183 SFSPAAAS
+183 AS
-191 SGSSSFS
+191 
-198 ESNLSSPCS
+198 
-207 DFPSVVSSSSPS
+207 
-219 FGYSPVLTHSEKRSA
+219 
-234 QKANL
+234 L
-239 GSFLTAA
+239 GSFLTAT
-246 PEALPARRGRR
+246 PEALPVRRGRR
-257 KGSSSLSA
+257 KGSSSVGA
-265 SGRQVA
+265 SGRHIA
-271 RDLGRSVAEEED
+271 RDLGRSLAEEED
-283 GKSESA
+283 GKNDSV

-301 PLVTARSLPSQLNL
+301 PLDSARSPPSQLNL

-325 TASGWTNK
+325 AASGWTNK

-352 KPKMCFTSTP
+352 KPKTCFTSTP
-362 VSQSPAARFS
+362 VSQSPAARLS
-372 AGSSPEA
+372 SGSNLEA
-379 FNIVQEGNQTS
+379 FTTVREGNLTS
-390 VLSSSLQEER
+390 VISNSLQEER

-406 RCKLLYQASS
+406 RYRVSF
-416 AGISPDPGTPTKP
+416 DPGTPTKP
-429 AYTRSASLPA
+429 SYTRSASLPA
-439 ESHLVTCADPA
+439 ESHLVTCANPA

-458 ECLAQLYSSCI
+458 ERLAQLYSSCI

-493 SASEEEESDL
+493 STAEDGDSDL
-503 EVNEGSKDAS
+503 EVNESKVS
-513 GRQHFRSVHNC
+513 GRQHFQSVHNC

-539 SHLEKGTL
+539 SHLEKGML
-547 KFLAENERIACF
+547 KLLAENERIASF
-559 SPTLHERLK
+559 SPTLHKRLR
-568 QAYENSTAKV
+568 QAYESSTAKV

-628 EKPGWDFERVLGSK
+628 EKTGWDFERVLGNK

-662 FQKQLTQMCKDPIG
+662 FQKQLIQMCKGPIG
-676 GGVSWG
+676 GGASWG
-682 DTPDQDVLNMLGPDN
+682 DTPDQDVLNMLGSDN

-740 QFNQHLVDSLCLKI
+740 QFNQHLMDSLCLKI
-754 LELDGLTLVE
+754 LELNGLTLVE
-764 HEHSDGETDMDEQD
+764 HEHSDGEADMDEQD

-811 TRDLQDTAVA
+811 TRDLQDSALA
-821 LRNQTLPVLDI
+821 LRNQTLPILDI
-832 LKLLRRSIQNQR
+832 LKLLRQSVRDQRSI
-844 SVLTIPWI
+844 LTIPWI
-852 VEFLSL
+852 VEYLSL
-858 VDHVAPFLDYYR
+858 VDHIAPFLDYYR
-870 KVFCLLL
+870 KVFGLLL
-877 QIYRLMILSEEKEM
+877 QVYRLMVLSEDKEM

-916 FFATDVR
+916 FFTPDDR
-923 QEGLVMDTVTSAQA
+923 QERFMMDTVTSAQA

-970 GVKNGG
+970 GAKNGG
-976 FMRKITP
+976 FIRKITP
-983 TAAETLAPKTSITQR
+983 TAAESLAPKASVTQR

-1003 LEQAFFHNQPPSL
+1003 LEQAFFHNQPSSL

-1047 EVMLQDKV
+1047 EAMLQDKV
-1055 KEEDAN
+1055 KEDAAN

-1068 VCSHLYDEGAQ
+1068 VCTHLYEEGAQ

-1104 SAAVLSSAEDIA
+1104 SAAVLSSAENIA
-1116 VELATE
+1116 VELAIE

-1138 EVKATFNKMLKVPGL
+1138 EVKATFNRMLKVPGF
-1153 PLPNEDA
+1153 PLPSEDA
-1160 QELRRDCS
+1160 VELRRDC
-1168 PGCLHR
+1168 PAGCQHC

-1194 PRDEGEVIDPGWL
+1194 PRDEDEVIDYVWL
-1207 ECLLGRLSQTLRCR
+1207 KCLLGRLSQTLRCR

-1227 SEQQLAKCTVELASL
+1227 SEQQLAKCTVELVSL
-1242 LVSGHVPL
+1242 LVSGRVPL
-1250 SHGIK
+1250 SLEIK
-1255 PPEKSSERLRVK
+1255 SPEKSPERLHVK
-1267 NNPTCDLLKLLLSVW
+1267 NNPIYDLLKLLLSVW
-1282 KEDFGTPVPVQLM
+1282 KEDFGTPVPVHLI
-1295 FSRKNIGYLA
+1295 FSKKNIGYLA
-1305 EAKQQEWDLFHFIL
+1305 EVKQPEWDLFLFMLH
-1319 RGLVECDLMKT
+1319 GLVEHELMRT
-1330 SEIESCLRSLEE
+1330 SEIESCLHSLEE
-1342 LPWPSDFLKALESIS
+1342 LPWPSDFLKDLKTLSTVFVLE
-1357 GLFLSEHLVEE
+1357 HHREE
-1368 PRSNPCDLTRQSLAT
+1368 PRTNPGELTRQSLGT
-1383 DSGQTRDQV
+1383 
-1392 KWTSSSV
+1392 
-1399 KQRDCFLVTGSSLN
+1399 VTAQS
-1413 LM
+1413 

>member
-1 MRGKDARG
+1 
-9 RRRRPVPRVLTWGGG
+9 
-24 PAPARARS
+24 
-32 APSLPVGIPRR
+32 
-43 RPAQPGPAVGCAP
+43 
-56 ARRRRPRRPGMAAVL
+56 
-71 ELLLSEEV
+71 EN
-79 AVGAV
+79 
-84 LRWLRRAPGQ
+84 
-94 RPAEDSHI
+94 HI
-102 YDKLV
+102 HDKLV

-129 QILTNGPS
+129 QILTNGPP

-143 NSKAHKSQRTGPE
+143 NSKAHGSQRTGSE

-168 LFSQRTSVT
+168 LFSHRT
-177 SCATDT
+177 
-183 SFSPAAAS
+183 
-191 SGSSSFS
+191 
-198 ESNLSSPCS
+198 
-207 DFPSVVSSSSPS
+207 
-219 FGYSPVLTHSEKRSA
+219 
-234 QKANL
+234 
-239 GSFLTAA
+239 SFLTAT
-246 PEALPARRGRR
+246 PEALPVRRGRR
-257 KGSSSLSA
+257 KGSGSVGA

-271 RDLGRSVAEEED
+271 RDLGRSLAEEED
-283 GKSESA
+283 GKSDSG

-301 PLVTARSLPSQLNL
+301 PLVPARSPPSQLNL

-325 TASGWTNK
+325 AASGWTNK

-352 KPKMCFTSTP
+352 KPKTCFTSTP
-362 VSQSPAARFS
+362 VSQSPAARLS
-372 AGSSPEA
+372 AGSSLEA
-379 FNIVQEGNQTS
+379 FTAVQEGN
-390 VLSSSLQEER
+390 LSSVISNSLQEER

-406 RCKLLYQASS
+406 RYR
-416 AGISPDPGTPTKP
+416 ISFDPGTPTKP
-429 AYTRSASLPA
+429 SYTRSASLPS
-439 ESHLVTCADPA
+439 ESHLVTCANPA

-493 SASEEEESDL
+493 SAAEDGDSDPEIIERNRDVSE
-503 EVNEGSKDAS
+503 
-513 GRQHFRSVHNC
+513 RQHFESVHNC
-524 VYFAVQVLDYQYEII
+524 VYFAVRVLDYQYEII
-539 SHLEKGTL
+539 SHLEKGML
-547 KFLAENERIACF
+547 KLLAENERIASF
-559 SPTLHERLK
+559 SPTLHKRLR
-568 QAYENSTAKV
+568 QAYESSTAKV

-628 EKPGWDFERVLGSK
+628 EKTGWDFERVLGNK

-662 FQKQLTQMCKDPIG
+662 FQKQLIQMCKGPVG
-676 GGVSWG
+676 GGASWG
-682 DTPDQDVLNMLGPDN
+682 DTPDQDVLNMLGSDN

-740 QFNQHLVDSLCLKI
+740 QFNQHLMDSLCLKI
-754 LELDGLTLVE
+754 LELNGLTLVD
-764 HEHSDGETDMDEQD
+764 HEHSDGEADIDEQD
-778 EKKRFTVVLLSLR
+778 EKKRFTVALLSLR

-799 LVFLPYRTVEQP
+799 LVFLPYRTAEQP
-811 TRDLQDTAVA
+811 TRDLQDSALA

-832 LKLLRRSIQNQR
+832 LKLLRQSIRDQRSI
-844 SVLTIPWI
+844 LTIPWI
-852 VEFLSL
+852 VEYLSL
-858 VDHVAPFLDYYR
+858 VDHIAPFLDYYR
-870 KVFCLLL
+870 KVFGLLL
-877 QIYRLMILSEEKEM
+877 QVYRLMVLSEDKEM

-916 FFATDVR
+916 FFTTDDR
-923 QEGLVMDTVTSAQA
+923 QERFMMDTVTSAQA
-937 LDSVPLV
+937 LDFVPLV

-970 GVKNGG
+970 GGKNGG
-976 FMRKITP
+976 FIRKITP
-983 TAAETLAPKTSITQR
+983 TAAESLAPKASVTQR

-1047 EVMLQDKV
+1047 EAMLQDKV
-1055 KEEDAN
+1055 KEEDVN

-1068 VCSHLYDEGAQ
+1068 VCTHLYEEGAQ

-1104 SAAVLSSAEDIA
+1104 SAAVLNSAENIA

-1122 KACGW
+1122 RACGW

-1138 EVKATFNKMLKVPGL
+1138 EVKATFNRMLKVPGF
-1153 PLPNEDA
+1153 PLPGEDA
-1160 QELRRDCS
+1160 LELRRDCP
-1168 PGCLHR
+1168 PGCQHC

-1194 PRDEGEVIDPGWL
+1194 PRDEGEVVDYVWL

-1242 LVSGHVPL
+1242 LVSDRVPL
-1250 SHGIK
+1250 NLGITS
-1255 PPEKSSERLRVK
+1255 PEKSPERLCVK
-1267 NNPTCDLLKLLLSVW
+1267 NNPTFGLLKLLFSIW
-1282 KEDFGTPVPVQLM
+1282 KEDFGTSVPVQLI
-1295 FSRKNIGYLA
+1295 FSKKNIGYLA
-1305 EAKQQEWDLFHFIL
+1305 EVKQREGDLFLFLLH
-1319 RGLVECDLMKT
+1319 GLIEHELMRT
-1330 SEIESCLRSLEE
+1330 SEIQSCLRSLEE
-1342 LPWPSDFLKALESIS
+1342 LPWPSDFVKDLKALSQV
-1357 GLFLSEHLVEE
+1357 FVSEHQTEE
-1368 PRSNPCDLTRQSLAT
+1368 PRTNPCELTRQSLT
-1383 DSGQTRDQV
+1383 T
-1392 KWTSSSV
+1392 
-1399 KQRDCFLVTGSSLN
+1399 VTTQS
-1413 LM
+1413 

>member
-1 MRGKDARG
+1 
-9 RRRRPVPRVLTWGGG
+9 
-24 PAPARARS
+24 
-32 APSLPVGIPRR
+32 
-43 RPAQPGPAVGCAP
+43 
-56 ARRRRPRRPGMAAVL
+56 
-71 ELLLSEEV
+71 EN
-79 AVGAV
+79 
-84 LRWLRRAPGQ
+84 
-94 RPAEDSHI
+94 HI
-102 YDKLV
+102 HDKLV

-129 QILTNGPS
+129 QILTNGPP

-143 NSKAHKSQRTGPE
+143 NSKAHGSQRTGSE

-168 LFSQRTSVT
+168 LFSQKTS
-177 SCATDT
+177 
-183 SFSPAAAS
+183 AS
-191 SGSSSFS
+191 
-198 ESNLSSPCS
+198 
-207 DFPSVVSSSSPS
+207 
-219 FGYSPVLTHSEKRSA
+219 
-234 QKANL
+234 L
-239 GSFLTAA
+239 GSFLAA
-246 PEALPARRGRR
+246 TPEALPARRGRR
-257 KGSSSLSA
+257 KGSSSVGA

-271 RDLGRSVAEEED
+271 RDLGRSLAEEED
-283 GKSESA
+283 GKSDSG

-301 PLVTARSLPSQLNL
+301 PLVSARSPPGQLNL
-315 NNLEEFPPMG
+315 NNLEEFPPMSA
-325 TASGWTNK
+325 ASGWTNK

-352 KPKMCFTSTP
+352 KPKTCFTSTP
-362 VSQSPAARFS
+362 VSRSPAARLS
-372 AGSSPEA
+372 AGSSLEA
-379 FNIVQEGNQTS
+379 FAAVQEGN
-390 VLSSSLQEER
+390 LSSVISNSLQEER

-406 RCKLLYQASS
+406 RYR
-416 AGISPDPGTPTKP
+416 ISFDPGTPTKP
-429 AYTRSASLPA
+429 SYTRSASLPA
-439 ESHLVTCADPA
+439 ESHLVTCANPA

-493 SASEEEESDL
+493 STAEDGDSDPEISERNRD
-503 EVNEGSKDAS
+503 VS
-513 GRQHFRSVHNC
+513 GRQHFESVHNC
-524 VYFAVQVLDYQYEII
+524 VYFAVRVLDYQYEII
-539 SHLEKGTL
+539 SHLEKGML
-547 KFLAENERIACF
+547 KLLAENERIASF
-559 SPTLHERLK
+559 SPTLHKRLR
-568 QAYENSTAKV
+568 QAYESSTAKV

-628 EKPGWDFERVLGSK
+628 EKTGWDFERVLGNK

-662 FQKQLTQMCKDPIG
+662 FQKQLIQMCKGPIG
-676 GGVSWG
+676 GGASWG
-682 DTPDQDVLNMLGPDN
+682 DTPDQDVLNMLGSDN

-740 QFNQHLVDSLCLKI
+740 QFNQHLMDSLCLKI
-754 LELDGLTLVE
+754 LELNGLTLVE
-764 HEHSDGETDMDEQD
+764 HEHSDGEADMDEQD
-778 EKKRFTVVLLSLR
+778 EKKHFTVALLSLR

-799 LVFLPYRTVEQP
+799 LVFLPYRTAEQP
-811 TRDLQDTAVA
+811 TRDLQDSALA
-821 LRNQTLPVLDI
+821 LRNQTLPILDI
-832 LKLLRRSIQNQR
+832 LKLLRQSLRDQRSI
-844 SVLTIPWI
+844 LTIPWI
-852 VEFLSL
+852 VEYLSL
-858 VDHVAPFLDYYR
+858 VDHTAPFLDYYR
-870 KVFCLLL
+870 KVFGLLL
-877 QIYRLMILSEEKEM
+877 QVYRLMVLSEDKEM

-916 FFATDVR
+916 FFTTDDR
-923 QEGLVMDTVTSAQA
+923 QERFMMDTVTSAQA
-937 LDSVPLV
+937 LDFVPLV

-970 GVKNGG
+970 GGKNGG
-976 FMRKITP
+976 FIRKITP
-983 TAAETLAPKTSITQR
+983 TAAESLAPKASVTQR
-998 KLQVE
+998 KLQVD

-1047 EVMLQDKV
+1047 EAMLQDKV
-1055 KEEDAN
+1055 KEEDVN

-1068 VCSHLYDEGAQ
+1068 VCTHLYEEGAQ

-1104 SAAVLSSAEDIA
+1104 SAAVLSSAENIA

-1122 KACGW
+1122 RACGW
-1127 LSANIA
+1127 LSANIS

-1138 EVKATFNKMLKVPGL
+1138 EVKATFNRMLKVPGF
-1153 PLPNEDA
+1153 PLPSEDA
-1160 QELRRDCS
+1160 LELRRDCP
-1168 PGCLHR
+1168 PGCQHC

-1194 PRDEGEVIDPGWL
+1194 PRDEGEVVDYVWL

-1242 LVSGHVPL
+1242 LVSDRVPL
-1250 SHGIK
+1250 SLGIK
-1255 PPEKSSERLRVK
+1255 SPAKSPERLCVK
-1267 NNPTCDLLKLLLSVW
+1267 NNPTYGLLKLLFSVW
-1282 KEDFGTPVPVQLM
+1282 KEDFGTSVPVQLI
-1295 FSRKNIGYLA
+1295 FSKKNISYLA
-1305 EAKQQEWDLFHFIL
+1305 EVKQREWDLFLFLLH
-1319 RGLVECDLMKT
+1319 GLIEHELMRT
-1330 SEIESCLRSLEE
+1330 NEIQSCLRSLEE
-1342 LPWPSDFLKALESIS
+1342 LPWPSDFLKDLKTLSRV
-1357 GLFLSEHLVEE
+1357 FVSEHQIEE
-1368 PRSNPCDLTRQSLAT
+1368 PRTKPCELTRQSLAT
-1383 DSGQTRDQV
+1383 
-1392 KWTSSSV
+1392 
-1399 KQRDCFLVTGSSLN
+1399 VTTQS
-1413 LM
+1413 

>member
-1 MRGKDARG
+1 
-9 RRRRPVPRVLTWGGG
+9 
-24 PAPARARS
+24 
-32 APSLPVGIPRR
+32 
-43 RPAQPGPAVGCAP
+43 
-56 ARRRRPRRPGMAAVL
+56 
-71 ELLLSEEV
+71 EN
-79 AVGAV
+79 
-84 LRWLRRAPGQ
+84 
-94 RPAEDSHI
+94 HI
-102 YDKLV
+102 HDKLV

-143 NSKAHKSQRTGPE
+143 NSKGHGSQRTGSE

-168 LFSQRTSVT
+168 LFSQRTS
-177 SCATDT
+177 
-183 SFSPAAAS
+183 AS
-191 SGSSSFS
+191 
-198 ESNLSSPCS
+198 
-207 DFPSVVSSSSPS
+207 
-219 FGYSPVLTHSEKRSA
+219 
-234 QKANL
+234 L
-239 GSFLTAA
+239 GSFLTAT
-246 PEALPARRGRR
+246 PEALPVRRGRR
-257 KGSSSLSA
+257 KGSGSGGA

-271 RDLGRSVAEEED
+271 RELGRSLAEEED
-283 GKSESA
+283 GKSDSG

-301 PLVTARSLPSQLNL
+301 PLVSARSPPSQLNL

-325 TASGWTNK
+325 AASGWTNK

-352 KPKMCFTSTP
+352 KPKTCFTSTP
-362 VSQSPAARFS
+362 VSQSPAARWSAGASLEAFS
-372 AGSSPEA
+372 A
-379 FNIVQEGNQTS
+379 VQEGN
-390 VLSSSLQEER
+390 LSSVISNSLQEER

-406 RCKLLYQASS
+406 RYR
-416 AGISPDPGTPTKP
+416 ISFDPGTPTKP
-429 AYTRSASLPA
+429 SYTRGASLPA
-439 ESHLVTCADPA
+439 ESHLVTCANPA

-493 SASEEEESDL
+493 STAEDGDSDSEISERNRD
-503 EVNEGSKDAS
+503 VS
-513 GRQHFRSVHNC
+513 GRQHFESVHNC
-524 VYFAVQVLDYQYEII
+524 VYFAVRVLDYQYEII
-539 SHLEKGTL
+539 SHLEKGML
-547 KFLAENERIACF
+547 KLLAENERIASF
-559 SPTLHERLK
+559 SPTLHKRLR
-568 QAYENSTAKV
+568 QAYESSTAKV

-628 EKPGWDFERVLGSK
+628 EKTGWDFERVLGNK

-662 FQKQLTQMCKDPIG
+662 FQKQLIQMCKGPVG
-676 GGVSWG
+676 GGASWG
-682 DTPDQDVLNMLGPDN
+682 DTPDQDVLNMLGSDN

-740 QFNQHLVDSLCLKI
+740 QFNQHLMDSLCLKI
-754 LELDGLTLVE
+754 LELNGLTLVE
-764 HEHSDGETDMDEQD
+764 HEHSDGEADMEEQD
-778 EKKRFTVVLLSLR
+778 EKKRFTVALLGLR

-799 LVFLPYRTVEQP
+799 LVFLPYRTAEQP
-811 TRDLQDTAVA
+811 AGDLQDSALA

-832 LKLLRRSIQNQR
+832 LKLLRQSIRDQR
-844 SVLTIPWI
+844 CILTIPWV
-852 VEFLSL
+852 VEYLSL
-858 VDHVAPFLDYYR
+858 VDHIAPFLDYYR
-870 KVFCLLL
+870 KVFGLLL
-877 QIYRLMILSEEKEM
+877 QVYRLMVLSEDKEM

-916 FFATDVR
+916 FFTTDDR
-923 QEGLVMDTVTSAQA
+923 QERIMMDTVTSAQA
-937 LDSVPLV
+937 LDFVPLV

-970 GVKNGG
+970 GGKNGG
-976 FMRKITP
+976 FIRKITP
-983 TAAETLAPKTSITQR
+983 TAAESLAPKASVLQR
-998 KLQVE
+998 KLQVD

-1047 EVMLQDKV
+1047 EAMLQDKV
-1055 KEEDAN
+1055 KEDVN

-1068 VCSHLYDEGAQ
+1068 VCSHLYEEGAQ

-1104 SAAVLSSAEDIA
+1104 SAAVLSSAENIA

-1122 KACGW
+1122 RACGW

-1138 EVKATFNKMLKVPGL
+1138 EVKATFNRMLKVPGF
-1153 PLPNEDA
+1153 PLPGEDA
-1160 QELRRDCS
+1160 LELRRDCP
-1168 PGCLHR
+1168 PGCQHC

-1194 PRDEGEVIDPGWL
+1194 PREEGEVVDYMWL
-1207 ECLLGRLSQTLRCR
+1207 ECMLGRLSQTLRCR

-1242 LVSGHVPL
+1242 LVSDRVPL
-1250 SHGIK
+1250 SLGM
-1255 PPEKSSERLRVK
+1255 KSPKKSPERLRVK
-1267 NNPTCDLLKLLLSVW
+1267 NNPTCGLLKLLFSIW
-1282 KEDFGTPVPVQLM
+1282 KEDFGTSVPVQLI
-1295 FSRKNIGYLA
+1295 FSKKNIGYLA
-1305 EAKQQEWDLFHFIL
+1305 EAKQREWDLFLFLL
-1319 RGLVECDLMKT
+1319 RGLIEHELMRT
-1330 SEIESCLRSLEE
+1330 SEIQSCLHVLEE
-1342 LPWPSDFLKALESIS
+1342 LPWPSDFVKDLKRLSRV
-1357 GLFLSEHLVEE
+1357 FVSEHQIEE
-1368 PRSNPCDLTRQSLAT
+1368 PRTNPCELTRQSLAT
-1383 DSGQTRDQV
+1383 
-1392 KWTSSSV
+1392 
-1399 KQRDCFLVTGSSLN
+1399 VTTQS
-1413 LM
+1413 

>member
-1 MRGKDARG
+1 
-9 RRRRPVPRVLTWGGG
+9 
-24 PAPARARS
+24 
-32 APSLPVGIPRR
+32 
-43 RPAQPGPAVGCAP
+43 
-56 ARRRRPRRPGMAAVL
+56 MAAVL
-71 ELLLSEEV
+71 ELLLQEEV
-79 AVGAV
+79 PVSAVV
-84 LRWLRRAPGQ
+84 RWLRHGPGH
-94 RPAEDSHI
+94 RPAEENHI
-102 YDKLV
+102 HDKLI

-129 QILTNGPS
+129 QILTNGPP

-143 NSKAHKSQRTGPE
+143 NSKAHGSQRTGSE

-168 LFSQRTSVT
+168 LFSQRTSV
-177 SCATDT
+177 
-183 SFSPAAAS
+183 
-191 SGSSSFS
+191 
-198 ESNLSSPCS
+198 
-207 DFPSVVSSSSPS
+207 
-219 FGYSPVLTHSEKRSA
+219 
-234 QKANL
+234 
-239 GSFLTAA
+239 FLTAT

-257 KGSSSLSA
+257 KGSGSLGA

-271 RDLGRSVAEEED
+271 RDLGRALAEEED
-283 GKSESA
+283 GKSDSA

-301 PLVTARSLPSQLNL
+301 PLVSARSPPSQLNL

-325 TASGWTNK
+325 AASGWTNK

-352 KPKMCFTSTP
+352 KPKTCFTSTP
-362 VSQSPAARFS
+362 VSRSPAARCS
-372 AGSSPEA
+372 AGSSLEA
-379 FNIVQEGNQTS
+379 FAAVQEGN
-390 VLSSSLQEER
+390 LSSVISNSLQEER

-406 RCKLLYQASS
+406 RYR
-416 AGISPDPGTPTKP
+416 ISFDPGTPTKP
-429 AYTRSASLPA
+429 SYTRSASLPV
-439 ESHLVTCADPA
+439 ESHLVTCANPA

-493 SASEEEESDL
+493 STAEDGDSDP
-503 EVNEGSKDAS
+503 EIGETDVS
-513 GRQHFRSVHNC
+513 GRQHFESVHNC
-524 VYFAVQVLDYQYEII
+524 VYFAVQVLEYQYEII
-539 SHLEKGTL
+539 SHLEKGML
-547 KFLAENERIACF
+547 KLLAENERIASF
-559 SPTLHERLK
+559 SPTLHKRLR
-568 QAYENSTAKV
+568 QAYESSTAKV

-628 EKPGWDFERVLGSK
+628 EKTGWDFDRVLGNK

-662 FQKQLTQMCKDPIG
+662 FQKQLIQMCKGPIG
-676 GGVSWG
+676 GASSG
-682 DTPDQDVLNMLGPDN
+682 DTPDQDVLNMLGSDN

-740 QFNQHLVDSLCLKI
+740 QFNQHLMDSLCLKI
-754 LELDGLTLVE
+754 LELNGLTLVE
-764 HEHSDGETDMDEQD
+764 HEHSDGEADMEEQD
-778 EKKRFTVVLLSLR
+778 EKKRFTVALLSLR

-799 LVFLPYRTVEQP
+799 LVFLPYRTAEQP
-811 TRDLQDTAVA
+811 TRDLQDSALA

-832 LKLLRRSIQNQR
+832 LKLLRQSIRDQRSI
-844 SVLTIPWI
+844 LTIPWI
-852 VEFLSL
+852 VEYLSL
-858 VDHVAPFLDYYR
+858 VDHIAPFLDYYR
-870 KVFCLLL
+870 KVFGLLL
-877 QIYRLMILSEEKEM
+877 QVYRLMILSEDKEM

-916 FFATDVR
+916 FFTTDDR
-923 QEGLVMDTVTSAQA
+923 QERFMMDTMTSAQA
-937 LDSVPLV
+937 LDFIPLV

-956 GELRKL
+956 SELRKL

-970 GVKNGG
+970 GGKNGG
-976 FMRKITP
+976 FIRKITP
-983 TAAETLAPKTSITQR
+983 TAAESLAPKASVTQR
-998 KLQVE
+998 KLQVD

-1047 EVMLQDKV
+1047 EAMLQDKV
-1055 KEEDAN
+1055 KEEDVN

-1068 VCSHLYDEGAQ
+1068 VCTHLYEEGAQ

-1104 SAAVLSSAEDIA
+1104 SAAVLSSAESIA

-1122 KACGW
+1122 RACGW

-1138 EVKATFNKMLKVPGL
+1138 EVKATFNRMLKVPGF
-1153 PLPNEDA
+1153 PLPGEDA
-1160 QELRRDCS
+1160 LELRRDCP
-1168 PGCLHR
+1168 PGCQHC

-1194 PRDEGEVIDPGWL
+1194 PREEGEVVDYMWL

-1242 LVSGHVPL
+1242 LVSDRVPL
-1250 SHGIK
+1250 SLGIIS
-1255 PPEKSSERLRVK
+1255 PEKSPERLHVK
-1267 NNPTCDLLKLLLSVW
+1267 NNPTCGLLKLLFSIW
-1282 KEDFGTPVPVQLM
+1282 KEDFGTAVPVQLIL
-1295 FSRKNIGYLA
+1295 SKRNVGYLA
-1305 EAKQQEWDLFHFIL
+1305 ESKQREWDLFLFLLH
-1319 RGLVECDLMKT
+1319 GLIEHELMRT
-1330 SEIESCLRSLEE
+1330 SEIQSCLHSLEE
-1342 LPWPSDFLKALESIS
+1342 LPWPSDFVKDLKRLSR
-1357 GLFLSEHLVEE
+1357 LFVSEHQIEE
-1368 PRSNPCDLTRQSLAT
+1368 PRTNPCELTRQSLAT
-1383 DSGQTRDQV
+1383 
-1392 KWTSSSV
+1392 
-1399 KQRDCFLVTGSSLN
+1399 VTTQS
-1413 LM
+1413 

>member
-1 MRGKDARG
+1 
-9 RRRRPVPRVLTWGGG
+9 
-24 PAPARARS
+24 
-32 APSLPVGIPRR
+32 
-43 RPAQPGPAVGCAP
+43 Q
-56 ARRRRPRRPGMAAVL
+56 
-71 ELLLSEEV
+71 EN
-79 AVGAV
+79 
-84 LRWLRRAPGQ
+84 
-94 RPAEDSHI
+94 HI
-102 YDKLV
+102 HDKLV

-143 NSKAHKSQRTGPE
+143 NSKARGSQRTGSE

-168 LFSQRTSVT
+168 LFSQRTSK
-177 SCATDT
+177 
-183 SFSPAAAS
+183 AS
-191 SGSSSFS
+191 
-198 ESNLSSPCS
+198 
-207 DFPSVVSSSSPS
+207 
-219 FGYSPVLTHSEKRSA
+219 
-234 QKANL
+234 L
-239 GSFLTAA
+239 GSFLTAT
-246 PEALPARRGRR
+246 PEALPVRRGRR
-257 KGSSSLSA
+257 KGSSSVGA
-265 SGRQVA
+265 SGRHGA
-271 RDLGRSVAEEED
+271 RDLGRSLAEEED
-283 GKSESA
+283 GRNDSV
-289 SWSGGRRKRSEV
+289 SWIGGRRKRSEV
-301 PLVTARSLPSQLNL
+301 PLDSARSPPSQLNL

-325 TASGWTNK
+325 AASGWTNK

-352 KPKMCFTSTP
+352 KPKTCFTSTP
-362 VSQSPAARFS
+362 VSQAPAARLS
-372 AGSSPEA
+372 SGSNLEA
-379 FNIVQEGNQTS
+379 FTTVREGNLTS
-390 VLSSSLQEER
+390 VMSNSLQEER

-406 RCKLLYQASS
+406 RYR
-416 AGISPDPGTPTKP
+416 ISFDPGTPTKP
-429 AYTRSASLPA
+429 SYTRSASLPA
-439 ESHLVTCADPA
+439 ESHLVTCANPTKA
-450 KVSCKKQL
+450 SCKKQL

-493 SASEEEESDL
+493 STAEDRDSDL
-503 EVNEGSKDAS
+503 EVSESSTVG
-513 GRQHFRSVHNC
+513 QHFQSVHNC

-539 SHLEKGTL
+539 SHLEKGML
-547 KFLAENERIACF
+547 KLLAENERIASF
-559 SPTLHERLK
+559 SPTLHKRLR
-568 QAYENSTAKV
+568 QAYESSTAKV

-628 EKPGWDFERVLGSK
+628 EKTGWDFERVLGNK

-662 FQKQLTQMCKDPIG
+662 FQKQLIQMCKGPIG
-676 GGVSWG
+676 GGASWG
-682 DTPDQDVLNMLGPDN
+682 DTPDQDVLNMLGSDN

-740 QFNQHLVDSLCLKI
+740 QFNQHLMDSLCLKI
-754 LELDGLTLVE
+754 LELNGLTLVE
-764 HEHSDGETDMDEQD
+764 HEHSDGEADMDEQD

-811 TRDLQDTAVA
+811 TRDLQDSALA
-821 LRNQTLPVLDI
+821 LRNQTLPILDI
-832 LKLLRRSIQNQR
+832 LKLLRQSVRDQRSI
-844 SVLTIPWI
+844 LTIPWI
-852 VEFLSL
+852 VEYLSL
-858 VDHVAPFLDYYR
+858 VDHIAPFLDYYR
-870 KVFCLLL
+870 KVFGLLL
-877 QIYRLMILSEEKEM
+877 QVYRVMVLSEDKKM

-916 FFATDVR
+916 FFTPDDR
-923 QEGLVMDTVTSAQA
+923 QERFMMDTVTSAQA

-970 GVKNGG
+970 GAKNGG
-976 FMRKITP
+976 FIRKITP
-983 TAAETLAPKTSITQR
+983 TAAESLAPKASVTQR

-1003 LEQAFFHNQPPSL
+1003 LEQAFFHNQPSSL

-1047 EVMLQDKV
+1047 EAMLQDKV
-1055 KEEDAN
+1055 KEDVAN

-1068 VCSHLYDEGAQ
+1068 VCAHLYEEGAQ

-1104 SAAVLSSAEDIA
+1104 SAAVLSCAENIA
-1116 VELATE
+1116 VELAIE

-1138 EVKATFNKMLKVPGL
+1138 EVKATFNRMLKVPGF
-1153 PLPNEDA
+1153 PLPSEDA
-1160 QELRRDCS
+1160 LELRRDCP
-1168 PGCLHR
+1168 PGCQHC

-1194 PRDEGEVIDPGWL
+1194 PRDEGEVIDCVWL
-1207 ECLLGRLSQTLRCR
+1207 KCLLGRLSQTLRCR

-1227 SEQQLAKCTVELASL
+1227 SEQQLAKCTVELVSL
-1242 LVSGHVPL
+1242 LVSGRVPL
-1250 SHGIK
+1250 SLEIK
-1255 PPEKSSERLRVK
+1255 SPEKSSERLHVK
-1267 NNPTCDLLKLLLSVW
+1267 NNPTYGLLKLLLSVW
-1282 KEDFGTPVPVQLM
+1282 KEDFGTPVPVQLL
-1295 FSRKNIGYLA
+1295 FSKKNIGYLA
-1305 EAKQQEWDLFHFIL
+1305 EVKQQEWDLFLFML
-1319 RGLVECDLMKT
+1319 RGLVKHELMRT
-1330 SEIESCLRSLEE
+1330 SEIESCLHSLEE
-1342 LPWPSDFLKALESIS
+1342 LPWPSDFLKDLKMLSRV
-1357 GLFLSEHLVEE
+1357 FVSEHHREE
-1368 PRSNPCDLTRQSLAT
+1368 PRTNSCELTRQSLGT
-1383 DSGQTRDQV
+1383 
-1392 KWTSSSV
+1392 
-1399 KQRDCFLVTGSSLN
+1399 VTAQS
-1413 LM
+1413 

>member
-1 MRGKDARG
+1 
-9 RRRRPVPRVLTWGGG
+9 
-24 PAPARARS
+24 
-32 APSLPVGIPRR
+32 
-43 RPAQPGPAVGCAP
+43 
-56 ARRRRPRRPGMAAVL
+56 MAAVL
-71 ELLLSEEV
+71 ELLLQEEV
-79 AVGAV
+79 PVSAVV
-84 LRWLRRAPGQ
+84 RWLRHGPGH
-94 RPAEDSHI
+94 RPAEENHI
-102 YDKLV
+102 HDKLV
-107 SLSLLQKD
+107 SLTLLQKD

-129 QILTNGPS
+129 QILTNGPP

-143 NSKAHKSQRTGPE
+143 NSKAHGSQRTGSE
-156 RRAGHATSSRVQ
+156 RRAGQATSSRVQ
-168 LFSQRTSVT
+168 LFSQRPSK
-177 SCATDT
+177 
-183 SFSPAAAS
+183 AS
-191 SGSSSFS
+191 
-198 ESNLSSPCS
+198 
-207 DFPSVVSSSSPS
+207 
-219 FGYSPVLTHSEKRSA
+219 
-234 QKANL
+234 L
-239 GSFLTAA
+239 GSFLTAT
-246 PEALPARRGRR
+246 PETLPMRRGRR
-257 KGSSSLSA
+257 KGSSSIGA

-271 RDLGRSVAEEED
+271 RDLGRSLAEEED
-283 GKSESA
+283 GKSDSGL
-289 SWSGGRRKRSEV
+289 WSGGRRKRSEV
-301 PLVTARSLPSQLNL
+301 PLVSARSPPSQLNL

-325 TASGWTNK
+325 AASGWTNK

-352 KPKMCFTSTP
+352 KPKTCFTSTP
-362 VSQSPAARFS
+362 VSQSPAARLA
-372 AGSSPEA
+372 AGSSLEA
-379 FNIVQEGNQTS
+379 FTAVQEGS
-390 VLSSSLQEER
+390 LSSGISNSLQEER

-406 RCKLLYQASS
+406 RY
-416 AGISPDPGTPTKP
+416 GISFDPGTPTKP
-429 AYTRSASLPA
+429 SYTRSASLPA
-439 ESHLVTCADPA
+439 DSHLVTCANPA

-469 AENLVPNIF
+469 TENLVPNIF

-493 SASEEEESDL
+493 STAEDGDSDPEISER
-503 EVNEGSKDAS
+503 NRDAS
-513 GRQHFRSVHNC
+513 GRQHFQSVHNC
-524 VYFAVQVLDYQYEII
+524 VYFAVRVLDYQYEII
-539 SHLEKGTL
+539 SHLEKGML
-547 KFLAENERIACF
+547 KLLAENERIASF
-559 SPTLHERLK
+559 SPTLHKRLR
-568 QAYENSTAKV
+568 QAYESSTAKV

-628 EKPGWDFERVLGSK
+628 EKTGWDFERVLGNK

-662 FQKQLTQMCKDPIG
+662 FQKQLIQMCKGPVG
-676 GGVSWG
+676 GGASWG
-682 DTPDQDVLNMLGPDN
+682 DTPDQDVLNMLGSDN
-697 LSRLKRLQERFVVP
+697 LSRLKRLQERFFVP

-740 QFNQHLVDSLCLKI
+740 QFNQHLMDSLCLKI
-754 LELDGLTLVE
+754 LELNGLTLVE
-764 HEHSDGETDMDEQD
+764 HEHSDGEADMDEQD
-778 EKKRFTVVLLSLR
+778 EKKRFTMALLSLR

-799 LVFLPYRTVEQP
+799 LVFLPYRTAEQP
-811 TRDLQDTAVA
+811 TRDLQDSALA

-832 LKLLRRSIQNQR
+832 LKLLRQSIQDQRSI
-844 SVLTIPWI
+844 LTIPWI
-852 VEFLSL
+852 VEYLSL
-858 VDHVAPFLDYYR
+858 VDHIAPFLDYYK
-870 KVFCLLL
+870 KVFGILL
-877 QIYRLMILSEEKEM
+877 QVYRLMILSEDKEM

-916 FFATDVR
+916 FFTTDDR
-923 QEGLVMDTVTSAQA
+923 QERFMVDTVTSPQS
-937 LDSVPLV
+937 LDFVPLV

-970 GVKNGG
+970 GGKNGG
-976 FMRKITP
+976 FIRKITP
-983 TAAETLAPKTSITQR
+983 TAAESLAPKASVTQR

-1047 EVMLQDKV
+1047 EAMLQDKV
-1055 KEEDAN
+1055 KEEDVN

-1068 VCSHLYDEGAQ
+1068 VCTHLYEEGAQ

-1104 SAAVLSSAEDIA
+1104 SAAVLSSAENIA

-1122 KACGW
+1122 RACGW

-1138 EVKATFNKMLKVPGL
+1138 EVKATFNRMLKVPGF
-1153 PLPNEDA
+1153 PLPGEDA
-1160 QELRRDCS
+1160 LELRRDCP
-1168 PGCLHR
+1168 PGCQHC

-1189 CVAVG
+1189 CIAVG
-1194 PRDEGEVIDPGWL
+1194 PRDEGEVVDYVWL

-1242 LVSGHVPL
+1242 LVSDRVPL
-1250 SHGIK
+1250 SLGIK
-1255 PPEKSSERLRVK
+1255 SPEKSPERLRVK
-1267 NNPTCDLLKLLLSVW
+1267 NSPTYGLLKLLFSIW
-1282 KEDFGTPVPVQLM
+1282 KEDFGTSVPVQLI
-1295 FSRKNIGYLA
+1295 FSKKNAGYLA
-1305 EAKQQEWDLFHFIL
+1305 EVKQREWDLFLFLLH
-1319 RGLVECDLMKT
+1319 GLIEHELMRT
-1330 SEIESCLRSLEE
+1330 SEIQSCLHSLEE
-1342 LPWPSDFLKALESIS
+1342 LPWPSDFVKDLKTLSRV
-1357 GLFLSEHLVEE
+1357 FLSERQIEE
-1368 PRSNPCDLTRQSLAT
+1368 PGTNPCELTRQSLGT
-1383 DSGQTRDQV
+1383 
-1392 KWTSSSV
+1392 
-1399 KQRDCFLVTGSSLN
+1399 VTTQS
-1413 LM
+1413 

>member
-1 MRGKDARG
+1 
-9 RRRRPVPRVLTWGGG
+9 
-24 PAPARARS
+24 
-32 APSLPVGIPRR
+32 
-43 RPAQPGPAVGCAP
+43 Q
-56 ARRRRPRRPGMAAVL
+56 
-71 ELLLSEEV
+71 EN
-79 AVGAV
+79 
-84 LRWLRRAPGQ
+84 
-94 RPAEDSHI
+94 HI
-102 YDKLV
+102 HDKLV

-143 NSKAHKSQRTGPE
+143 NSKTHGSQRE

-168 LFSQRTSVT
+168 LFSQRTS
-177 SCATDT
+177 
-183 SFSPAAAS
+183 
-191 SGSSSFS
+191 
-198 ESNLSSPCS
+198 
-207 DFPSVVSSSSPS
+207 
-219 FGYSPVLTHSEKRSA
+219 
-234 QKANL
+234 KANL
-239 GSFLTAA
+239 GSFLTAV

-257 KGSSSLSA
+257 KGSNSVGA

-271 RDLGRSVAEEED
+271 RDLGRSLAEEED
-283 GKSESA
+283 GKNESS

-301 PLVTARSLPSQLNL
+301 PLVSGRSPPSQLNL

-325 TASGWTNK
+325 AASGWTNK

-372 AGSSPEA
+372 AGSSHEA
-379 FNIVQEGNQTS
+379 FTAVQEGNLTS
-390 VLSSSLQEER
+390 VMSSSLQEER

-406 RCKLLYQASS
+406 RYSLSRVVI
-416 AGISPDPGTPTKP
+416 GFTPTKP
-429 AYTRSASLPA
+429 SYTRSASLPA

-458 ECLAQLYSSCI
+458 DCLAQLYSSCI

-478 LELFF
+478 LEFFF

-493 SASEEEESDL
+493 STSEEEESDL
-503 EVNEGSKDAS
+503 EVNEGSQDAS

-547 KFLAENERIACF
+547 KFLAENERIASF
-559 SPTLHERLK
+559 SPTLHERLR
-568 QAYENSTAKV
+568 QAYESSTAKV

-628 EKPGWDFERVLGSK
+628 EKTGWDFERVLGNK

-662 FQKQLTQMCKDPIG
+662 FQKQLIQMCKGPIG

-740 QFNQHLVDSLCLKI
+740 QFNQHLVDSLCQKI

-764 HEHSDGETDMDEQD
+764 HEHSDGEADMDEQD

-811 TRDLQDTAVA
+811 TRDLQDSAVA
-821 LRNQTLPVLDI
+821 LRNQTLPVLDV
-832 LKLLRRSIQNQR
+832 LKLLRRSIRNQR
-844 SVLTIPWI
+844 SILTVPWI

-858 VDHVAPFLDYYR
+858 VDHIAPFLDYYR

-877 QIYRLMILSEEKEM
+877 QVYRLMILSEDKEM

-923 QEGLVMDTVTSAQA
+923 QEGLMMESVTSAQA
-937 LDSVPLV
+937 LDTVPLV

-962 LASFVAGS
+962 LASFVAGN

-976 FMRKITP
+976 FIRKITP
-983 TAAETLAPKTSITQR
+983 TAAESLAPKTSVTQR
-998 KLQVE
+998 KLQAE

-1041 ELVQRA
+1041 ELVERA

-1055 KEEDAN
+1055 KEADAN

-1068 VCSHLYDEGAQ
+1068 VCAHLYEEGAQ

-1138 EVKATFNKMLKVPGL
+1138 EVKATFSRMLKVPGL
-1153 PLPNEDA
+1153 PLAGEDA
-1160 QELRRDCS
+1160 LELRRDCS
-1168 PGCLHR
+1168 PGCPHR

-1194 PRDEGEVIDPGWL
+1194 PRDEGEEVDPGWL

-1242 LVSGHVPL
+1242 LVSGRVPL
-1250 SHGIK
+1250 SLGTR
-1255 PPEKSSERLRVK
+1255 PPERSSERLRAK
-1267 NNPTCDLLKLLLSVW
+1267 NNPMYGLLKLLLSVW

-1305 EAKQQEWDLFHFIL
+1305 EVKQQEWDLFLFIL
-1319 RGLVECDLMKT
+1319 HGLVECDLMRT
-1330 SEIESCLRSLEE
+1330 SEIESCLRSLEK
-1342 LPWPSDFLKALESIS
+1342 LPWPSDFLKELEMLSRV
-1357 GLFLSEHLVEE
+1357 FLSEHRIEE
-1368 PRSNPCDLTRQSLAT
+1368 PRTNPCELTRQSVGTMAAQ
-1383 DSGQTRDQV
+1383 S
-1392 KWTSSSV
+1392 
-1399 KQRDCFLVTGSSLN
+1399 
-1413 LM
+1413 

>member
-1 MRGKDARG
+1 MLKAALDSVNDMVSCCRNSFMPDYKRKTSSS
-9 RRRRPVPRVLTWGGG
+9 R
-24 PAPARARS
+24 
-32 APSLPVGIPRR
+32 
-43 RPAQPGPAVGCAP
+43 
-56 ARRRRPRRPGMAAVL
+56 MAAVYHL
-71 ELLLSEEV
+71 QSHGTLL
-79 AVGAV
+79 
-84 LRWLRRAPGQ
+84 
-94 RPAEDSHI
+94 
-102 YDKLV
+102 
-107 SLSLLQKD
+107 
-115 FVPFLLNFLREQTS
+115 LLNF
-129 QILTNGPS
+129 
-137 TPAKTP
+137 
-143 NSKAHKSQRTGPE
+143 
-156 RRAGHATSSRVQ
+156 
-168 LFSQRTSVT
+168 
-177 SCATDT
+177 
-183 SFSPAAAS
+183 
-191 SGSSSFS
+191 
-198 ESNLSSPCS
+198 
-207 DFPSVVSSSSPS
+207 
-219 FGYSPVLTHSEKRSA
+219 
-234 QKANL
+234 
-239 GSFLTAA
+239 
-246 PEALPARRGRR
+246 
-257 KGSSSLSA
+257 
-265 SGRQVA
+265 
-271 RDLGRSVAEEED
+271 
-283 GKSESA
+283 
-289 SWSGGRRKRSEV
+289 
-301 PLVTARSLPSQLNL
+301 
-315 NNLEEFPPMG
+315 
-325 TASGWTNK
+325 
-333 SKPSRRINP
+333 
-342 TPVSAERPLS
+342 
-352 KPKMCFTSTP
+352 
-362 VSQSPAARFS
+362 
-372 AGSSPEA
+372 
-379 FNIVQEGNQTS
+379 
-390 VLSSSLQEER
+390 
-400 EMLKKE
+400 
-406 RCKLLYQASS
+406 RCKLLHQASS
-416 AGISPDPGTPTKP
+416 PAGISLDPGTPTKP
-429 AYTRSASLPA
+429 SYARSASLPA
-439 ESHLVTCADPA
+439 ESHLVTCANPA
-450 KVSCKKQL
+450 KVSCKKHL

-469 AENLVPNIF
+469 TENLVPNIF

-493 SASEEEESDL
+493 SSAEDGDSDL
-503 EVNEGSKDAS
+503 EVNERSEDAS

-539 SHLEKGTL
+539 SRLEKGML
-547 KFLAENERIACF
+547 KLLAENERIASF
-559 SPTLHERLK
+559 SPALHERLR

-604 RAFHIFKKQRDI
+604 RAFHIFKKQREEQPNVSGVIETSGRCQCSVSPYRIASAYESGMLLFFLPPPSMLAATGDV

-628 EKPGWDFERVLGSK
+628 EKTGWDFERVLGNK

-662 FQKQLTQMCKDPIG
+662 FQKQLIQMCKGPVG
-676 GGVSWG
+676 GGASWG
-682 DTPDQDVLNMLGPDN
+682 DTPDQDVLNMLGSDN

-740 QFNQHLVDSLCLKI
+740 QFNQHLMDSLCLKI
-754 LELDGLTLVE
+754 LELNGLTLVE
-764 HEHSDGETDMDEQD
+764 HEHNDGEADMDEQD

-811 TRDLQDTAVA
+811 TRDLQDSAVA
-821 LRNQTLPVLDI
+821 LRNQTLPVLDV
-832 LKLLRRSIQNQR
+832 LKLLRQSIRDQRSI
-844 SVLTIPWI
+844 LTIPWI
-852 VEFLSL
+852 VEYLSL
-858 VDHVAPFLDYYR
+858 MDHIAPFLDYYR

-877 QIYRLMILSEEKEM
+877 QVYRLMVLSEDKEM

-916 FFATDVR
+916 FFTTDVR
-923 QEGLVMDTVTSAQA
+923 QEGLMMDTVTPAQA

-970 GVKNGG
+970 GAKNGG
-976 FMRKITP
+976 FIRKITP
-983 TAAETLAPKTSITQR
+983 TAAESLVPKSSVTQR

-1055 KEEDAN
+1055 KEKDAN

-1068 VCSHLYDEGAQ
+1068 VCAHLYEEGSQ

-1138 EVKATFNKMLKVPGL
+1138 EVKATFNRMLRVPGL
-1153 PLPNEDA
+1153 PLPGEDA
-1160 QELRRDCS
+1160 LELRRDCP
-1168 PGCLHR
+1168 PGCQHR

-1189 CVAVG
+1189 CIAVG
-1194 PRDEGEVIDPGWL
+1194 PRDEAEVIDCVWL
-1207 ECLLGRLSQTLRCR
+1207 ESLLGRLSQTLRCR
-1221 KFMCPT
+1221 KFLCPT

-1242 LVSGHVPL
+1242 LVSDHVPL
-1250 SHGIK
+1250 SLEVK
-1255 PPEKSSERLRVK
+1255 SPEKVFERLRVK
-1267 NNPTCDLLKLLLSVW
+1267 NSPTYGLLKVLLSVW

-1295 FSRKNIGYLA
+1295 FSKKNIGYLA
-1305 EAKQQEWDLFHFIL
+1305 EAKQREWDLFLFMLH
-1319 RGLVECDLMKT
+1319 GLVEHELMRT
-1330 SEIESCLRSLEE
+1330 SEIESCLHRLKE
-1342 LPWPSDFLKALESIS
+1342 LPWPSDFLKELEILSRVFI
-1357 GLFLSEHLVEE
+1357 SEHHKEE
-1368 PRSNPCDLTRQSLAT
+1368 LRTNPCELTRQSLGT
-1383 DSGQTRDQV
+1383 
-1392 KWTSSSV
+1392 
-1399 KQRDCFLVTGSSLN
+1399 VTAQS
-1413 LM
+1413 

>member
-1 MRGKDARG
+1 
-9 RRRRPVPRVLTWGGG
+9 
-24 PAPARARS
+24 
-32 APSLPVGIPRR
+32 
-43 RPAQPGPAVGCAP
+43 
-56 ARRRRPRRPGMAAVL
+56 
-71 ELLLSEEV
+71 EN
-79 AVGAV
+79 
-84 LRWLRRAPGQ
+84 
-94 RPAEDSHI
+94 HI
-102 YDKLV
+102 HEKLV

-143 NSKAHKSQRTGPE
+143 NSKAHGNQRTGSE
-156 RRAGHATSSRVQ
+156 KRADHASGSSSSRVQ
-168 LFSQRTSVT
+168 LFSERTSR
-177 SCATDT
+177 
-183 SFSPAAAS
+183 S
-191 SGSSSFS
+191 S
-198 ESNLSSPCS
+198 
-207 DFPSVVSSSSPS
+207 
-219 FGYSPVLTHSEKRSA
+219 
-234 QKANL
+234 L
-239 GSFLTAA
+239 GSFLAAVPEAA
-246 PEALPARRGRR
+246 PLPRRGRR
-257 KGSSSLSA
+257 RGGSSA
-265 SGRQVA
+265 GAAGRHVA
-271 RDLGRSVAEEED
+271 RDLGRSLAEEED
-283 GKSESA
+283 GKGESPA
-289 SWSGGRRKRSEV
+289 SWSAGRRKRSEV
-301 PLVTARSLPSQLNL
+301 PLVPAASPPSQLNL

-325 TASGWTNK
+325 AASGWTNK

-362 VSQSPAARFS
+362 VSQAPAARFPS
-372 AGSSPEA
+372 GTSLEA
-379 FNIVQEGNQTS
+379 FTAVQEGNIAS
-390 VLSSSLQEER
+390 VVGSSLQEER

-406 RCKLLYQASS
+406 RYHLRGCKLLHQASS
-416 AGISPDPGTPTKP
+416 PSGHSLDPGTPTKP
-429 AYTRSASLPA
+429 SYARSASLPA
-439 ESHLVTCADPA
+439 ESLAVTCANPA

-483 VLQLLTSKGT
+483 ILQLLTSKGS
-493 SASEEEESDL
+493 SAEDEESDL
-503 EVNEGSKDAS
+503 EVNETNAS
-513 GRQHFRSVHNC
+513 RKQHFRNVHNC

-539 SHLEKGTL
+539 SRLEKGTL
-547 KFLAENERIACF
+547 KLLAENERIASF
-559 SPTLHERLK
+559 SPTLHERLR
-568 QAYENSTAKV
+568 QAYESSTAKV

-598 SNFPSD
+598 SNFPTD

-628 EKPGWDFERVLGSK
+628 EKTGWDFERVLGNK

-662 FQKQLTQMCKDPIG
+662 FQKQLIQMCKGPIG
-676 GGVSWG
+676 GGTSWG
-682 DTPDQDVLNMLGPDN
+682 DTPNQDVLNMLGPDN

-711 QSIRG
+711 QSIGG
-716 PCPPPSFPGCQQFF
+716 PCPPPSFTGCQQFF

-754 LELDGLTLVE
+754 LELDGLTLIE
-764 HEHSDGETDMDEQD
+764 HVHSDGEADMDEQD

-799 LVFLPYRTVEQP
+799 LVFLPYRSMEQP
-811 TRDLQDTAVA
+811 TRDLLESAVA
-821 LRNQTLPVLDI
+821 LRNKTQPALDV
-832 LKLLRRSIQNQR
+832 LKLLRQSIR
-844 SVLTIPWI
+844 DRRAILTIPWI

-858 VDHVAPFLDYYR
+858 VDHIAPFLDYYR

-877 QIYRLMILSEEKEM
+877 QVYRLMVLSEEKEM

-916 FFATDVR
+916 FFSADVR
-923 QEGLVMDTVTSAQA
+923 KEGLVTDTVTSPRA

-970 GVKNGG
+970 GTKNGG
-976 FMRKITP
+976 FIRKITP
-983 TAAETLAPKTSITQR
+983 TAAESLAPKPSATQR
-998 KLQVE
+998 KLQAE

-1047 EVMLQDKV
+1047 EVMLQDRV
-1055 KEEDAN
+1055 KEVDAN

-1068 VCSHLYDEGAQ
+1068 ACAQLYEEGAQ
-1079 ALIKGREFCKKK
+1079 ALVRGREFCKKK

-1104 SAAVLSSAEDIA
+1104 SAAVLNSAEDIA
-1116 VELATE
+1116 VKLATE

-1138 EVKATFNKMLKVPGL
+1138 EVKATFNRMLKVPG
-1153 PLPNEDA
+1153 PPQPSEDA
-1160 QELRRDCS
+1160 QELRRACP
-1168 PGCLHR
+1168 PGCQHR

-1180 IINEIKDVL
+1180 VINEIKDVL

-1194 PRDEGEVIDPGWL
+1194 PRDEGEVVDYDWL
-1207 ECLLGRLSQTLRCR
+1207 ESLLGRLRQTLRCR

-1242 LVSGHVPL
+1242 LVSDGVPL
-1250 SHGIK
+1250 RRSPACAGR
-1255 PPEKSSERLRVK
+1255 SAERRPGGLVAR
-1267 NNPTCDLLKLLLSVW
+1267 LLSLW
-1282 KEDFGTPVPVQLM
+1282 KEDFGAPVPVRLLLSGRNVAYAARAQ
-1295 FSRKNIGYLA
+1295 RP
-1305 EAKQQEWDLFHFIL
+1305 QWDLFLFML
-1319 RGLVECDLMKT
+1319 RGLVEHDLMGIN
-1330 SEIESCLRSLEE
+1330 EIVNCLHNLKE
-1342 LPWPSDFLKALESIS
+1342 LPWPS
-1357 GLFLSEHLVEE
+1357 
-1368 PRSNPCDLTRQSLAT
+1368 
-1383 DSGQTRDQV
+1383 
-1392 KWTSSSV
+1392 
-1399 KQRDCFLVTGSSLN
+1399 
-1413 LM
+1413 

>member
-1 MRGKDARG
+1 
-9 RRRRPVPRVLTWGGG
+9 
-24 PAPARARS
+24 
-32 APSLPVGIPRR
+32 
-43 RPAQPGPAVGCAP
+43 
-56 ARRRRPRRPGMAAVL
+56 
-71 ELLLSEEV
+71 EN
-79 AVGAV
+79 
-84 LRWLRRAPGQ
+84 
-94 RPAEDSHI
+94 HI
-102 YDKLV
+102 HDKLV

-129 QILTNGPS
+129 RILTNGPP

-143 NSKAHKSQRTGPE
+143 NSKAHGSQRTGSE

-168 LFSQRTSVT
+168 LFSQRTSK
-177 SCATDT
+177 
-183 SFSPAAAS
+183 AS
-191 SGSSSFS
+191 
-198 ESNLSSPCS
+198 
-207 DFPSVVSSSSPS
+207 
-219 FGYSPVLTHSEKRSA
+219 
-234 QKANL
+234 L
-239 GSFLTAA
+239 GSFLMAT
-246 PEALPARRGRR
+246 PEALPVRRGRR
-257 KGSSSLSA
+257 KGSSSVGA
-265 SGRQVA
+265 PGRQIA
-271 RDLGRSVAEEED
+271 RDLGRSLAEEED
-283 GKSESA
+283 GKSDSG

-301 PLVTARSLPSQLNL
+301 PLVSARSPPSQLNL

-325 TASGWTNK
+325 AASGWTNK

-352 KPKMCFTSTP
+352 KPKTCFTSTP
-362 VSQSPAARFS
+362 VSQSPAARLS
-372 AGSSPEA
+372 AGSSLEA
-379 FNIVQEGNQTS
+379 FTAVQEGS
-390 VLSSSLQEER
+390 LSSVISNSLQEER

-406 RCKLLYQASS
+406 RCKLLHQASS
-416 AGISPDPGTPTKP
+416 PAGISFDPGTPTKP
-429 AYTRSASLPA
+429 SYTRSASLPA
-439 ESHLVTCADPA
+439 ESHLVTCANPA

-493 SASEEEESDL
+493 STAEDGDSDPEISERNRD
-503 EVNEGSKDAS
+503 VS
-513 GRQHFRSVHNC
+513 GRQHFESVHNC
-524 VYFAVQVLDYQYEII
+524 VYFAVRVLDYQYEII
-539 SHLEKGTL
+539 SHLEKGML
-547 KFLAENERIACF
+547 KLLAENERIASF
-559 SPTLHERLK
+559 SPTLHKRLR
-568 QAYENSTAKV
+568 QAYESSTAKV

-628 EKPGWDFERVLGSK
+628 EKTGWDFERVLGNK

-649 LSATCNHSHFARL
+649 LSATCNHSRFARL
-662 FQKQLTQMCKDPIG
+662 FQKQLIQMCKGPIG
-676 GGVSWG
+676 GGASWG
-682 DTPDQDVLNMLGPDN
+682 DTPDQDVLNMLGSDN

-740 QFNQHLVDSLCLKI
+740 QFNQHLMDSLCLKI
-754 LELDGLTLVE
+754 LELNGLTLVE
-764 HEHSDGETDMDEQD
+764 HEHSDGEADMDEQD
-778 EKKRFTVVLLSLR
+778 EKKRFTVALLSLR

-799 LVFLPYRTVEQP
+799 LVFLPYRTAEQP
-811 TRDLQDTAVA
+811 TRDLQDSALA
-821 LRNQTLPVLDI
+821 LRNQTLPILDI
-832 LKLLRRSIQNQR
+832 LRLLRQSIRDQRSI
-844 SVLTIPWI
+844 LTIPWI
-852 VEFLSL
+852 VEYLSL
-858 VDHVAPFLDYYR
+858 VDHTAPFLDYYR
-870 KVFCLLL
+870 KVFGLLL
-877 QIYRLMILSEEKEM
+877 QVYRLMVLSEDKEM

-916 FFATDVR
+916 FFTTDDR
-923 QEGLVMDTVTSAQA
+923 QERFVMDTVTSAQA
-937 LDSVPLV
+937 LDFVPLV

-970 GVKNGG
+970 GGKNGG
-976 FMRKITP
+976 FIRKITP
-983 TAAETLAPKTSITQR
+983 TAAESLAPKASVTQR

-1047 EVMLQDKV
+1047 EAMLQDKV
-1055 KEEDAN
+1055 KEEDVN

-1068 VCSHLYDEGAQ
+1068 VCTHLYEEGAQ
-1079 ALIKGREFCKKK
+1079 ALIKGREFCKKN

-1104 SAAVLSSAEDIA
+1104 SAAVLSSAENIA

-1122 KACGW
+1122 RACGW
-1127 LSANIA
+1127 LSANIS

-1138 EVKATFNKMLKVPGL
+1138 EVKATFNRMLKVPGF
-1153 PLPNEDA
+1153 PLPGEDA
-1160 QELRRDCS
+1160 LELRRDCP
-1168 PGCLHR
+1168 PGCQHC

-1194 PRDEGEVIDPGWL
+1194 PRDEGEVVDCVWL

-1242 LVSGHVPL
+1242 LVSDRVPL
-1250 SHGIK
+1250 SLGIK
-1255 PPEKSSERLRVK
+1255 SPEKSPERLCVK
-1267 NNPTCDLLKLLLSVW
+1267 NNPTYGLLKLLFSIW
-1282 KEDFGTPVPVQLM
+1282 KEDFGMSVPVQLI
-1295 FSRKNIGYLA
+1295 FSKKNIGYLA
-1305 EAKQQEWDLFHFIL
+1305 EVKKREWDLFLFLL
-1319 RGLVECDLMKT
+1319 RGLIEHDLMRT
-1330 SEIESCLRSLEE
+1330 SEIQSCLHSLEE
-1342 LPWPSDFLKALESIS
+1342 LPWPSDFVKDLKR
-1357 GLFLSEHLVEE
+1357 LSRVFVSQHQTEE
-1368 PRSNPCDLTRQSLAT
+1368 PRTNPCELTRQSLST
-1383 DSGQTRDQV
+1383 
-1392 KWTSSSV
+1392 
-1399 KQRDCFLVTGSSLN
+1399 VTTQS
-1413 LM
+1413 

>member
-1 MRGKDARG
+1 
-9 RRRRPVPRVLTWGGG
+9 
-24 PAPARARS
+24 
-32 APSLPVGIPRR
+32 
-43 RPAQPGPAVGCAP
+43 
-56 ARRRRPRRPGMAAVL
+56 MAAVL
-71 ELLLSEEV
+71 ELMLQEEV
-79 AVGAV
+79 PVSAVV
-84 LRWLRRAPGQ
+84 RWLRHGPGH
-94 RPAEDSHI
+94 RLAEENHI
-102 YDKLV
+102 HDKLV
-107 SLSLLQKD
+107 SFSLLQKD

-143 NSKAHKSQRTGPE
+143 NSKGRGSQRTGSE

-168 LFSQRTSVT
+168 LFSQRTS
-177 SCATDT
+177 
-183 SFSPAAAS
+183 AS
-191 SGSSSFS
+191 
-198 ESNLSSPCS
+198 
-207 DFPSVVSSSSPS
+207 
-219 FGYSPVLTHSEKRSA
+219 
-234 QKANL
+234 L
-239 GSFLTAA
+239 GSFLTAT
-246 PEALPARRGRR
+246 PEALPVRRGRR
-257 KGSSSLSA
+257 KGNSSVGP

-271 RDLGRSVAEEED
+271 RDLGRSLAEEED
-283 GKSESA
+283 GKNDSI
-289 SWSGGRRKRSEV
+289 SWSGGRKKRSEV
-301 PLVTARSLPSQLNL
+301 PLDCARSLPSQLNL

-325 TASGWTNK
+325 AASGWTNR

-362 VSQSPAARFS
+362 VSQSPAARLS
-372 AGSSPEA
+372 SGSSLEA
-379 FNIVQEGNQTS
+379 FTTVQEGNLTS
-390 VLSSSLQEER
+390 VISNSLQEER

-406 RCKLLYQASS
+406 RYR
-416 AGISPDPGTPTKP
+416 ISFDPGTPTKP
-429 AYTRSASLPA
+429 SYTRSASLPA
-439 ESHLVTCADPA
+439 ESHLVTCADPT

-469 AENLVPNIF
+469 TENLVPNIF

-493 SASEEEESDL
+493 STAEDGDSDL
-503 EVNEGSKDAS
+503 EVNESDMS
-513 GRQHFRSVHNC
+513 GRQHFQSVHNC

-539 SHLEKGTL
+539 SHLEKGML
-547 KFLAENERIACF
+547 KLLAENERIASF
-559 SPTLHERLK
+559 SPTLHKRLR
-568 QAYENSTAKV
+568 QAYESSTAKV

-628 EKPGWDFERVLGSK
+628 EKTGWDFERVLGNK
-642 IRAMMAH
+642 IRAMMTH

-662 FQKQLTQMCKDPIG
+662 FQKQLIQMCKGPVG
-676 GGVSWG
+676 GGASSG
-682 DTPDQDVLNMLGPDN
+682 DTPDQDVLNMLGSDN

-740 QFNQHLVDSLCLKI
+740 QFNQHLMDSLCLKI
-754 LELDGLTLVE
+754 IELNSLTLVE
-764 HEHSDGETDMDEQD
+764 HEHGDGEADMDEQD

-811 TRDLQDTAVA
+811 TRDLQDSALA
-821 LRNQTLPVLDI
+821 LRNQTLPILDI
-832 LKLLRRSIQNQR
+832 LKLLRQSIRDQRSI
-844 SVLTIPWI
+844 LTIPWI
-852 VEFLSL
+852 VEYLSL
-858 VDHVAPFLDYYR
+858 VDHIAPFLDYYR
-870 KVFCLLL
+870 KVFGLLL
-877 QIYRLMILSEEKEM
+877 HVYRLMVLSEDKEM
-891 SFLNKLLIL
+891 SFLNKLLVL

-906 FQVPSVPEEL
+906 FQVPSVPVEL
-916 FFATDVR
+916 FFTTDDR
-923 QEGLVMDTVTSAQA
+923 QERFMMDTVTSAEA

-970 GVKNGG
+970 GAKNGG
-976 FMRKITP
+976 FIRKITP
-983 TAAETLAPKTSITQR
+983 TAAESLAPKASVTQQ

-1003 LEQAFFHNQPPSL
+1003 LEQAFFHNQPSSL

-1047 EVMLQDKV
+1047 EAMLHDKV
-1055 KEEDAN
+1055 KKEDAN

-1068 VCSHLYDEGAQ
+1068 VCTHLYEEGAQ
-1079 ALIKGREFCKKK
+1079 ALIKGREFCKNK

-1104 SAAVLSSAEDIA
+1104 SAAVLNSAENIA

-1138 EVKATFNKMLKVPGL
+1138 EVKATFNRMLKVPGF
-1153 PLPNEDA
+1153 PLPTEDA
-1160 QELRRDCS
+1160 LELRRDCP
-1168 PGCLHR
+1168 PGCQHC

-1194 PRDEGEVIDPGWL
+1194 PRDEDEVIDYVWL
-1207 ECLLGRLSQTLRCR
+1207 ECLLGRLSKTLQCR

-1227 SEQQLAKCTVELASL
+1227 SEQQLAKCTIELASL
-1242 LVSGHVPL
+1242 LVSDHVPL
-1250 SHGIK
+1250 SLEIK
-1255 PPEKSSERLRVK
+1255 SPEKSTKRLHVK
-1267 NNPTCDLLKLLLSVW
+1267 NPTYGLLKLLLSVW
-1282 KEDFGTPVPVQLM
+1282 KEDFGTPVPVQLI
-1295 FSRKNIGYLA
+1295 FSKKNIGYFA
-1305 EAKQQEWDLFHFIL
+1305 EVKQREWDLFLFMLH
-1319 RGLVECDLMKT
+1319 GLVEHELMRT
-1330 SEIESCLRSLEE
+1330 NEIESCLHSLEE
-1342 LPWPSDFLKALESIS
+1342 LPWPSDFLKDLKM
-1357 GLFLSEHLVEE
+1357 LSRVFVSECHIEE
-1368 PRSNPCDLTRQSLAT
+1368 PRTNSCELTRQSLGT
-1383 DSGQTRDQV
+1383 V
-1392 KWTSSSV
+1392 TSQS
-1399 KQRDCFLVTGSSLN
+1399 
-1413 LM
+1413 